1 MKLKTPMKAI
11 HKNLLLTRTGDVW
24 AYYRI
29 KSNSIP
35 MQNKEKVNAYKKK
48 WQHLFEEITSYEDFH
63 MMMYPSEYEL
73 DKRFKDLESDIADDA
88 LDVARYYNEETV
100 RLLEQRLG
108 RLTKYDFIFGVKLKN
123 SLVNISME
131 IKDNILSLF
140 NTATDTFVKMLGW
153 EQNVSTSFFKQY
165 EEVEDNLANI
175 MTSVRGERLSEHEMV
190 YINRYHFVRGLNHHT
205 KEESE
210 IRKVDSITNTIIDPT
225 NPSVL
230 NFHSDQDEGFVSF
243 VVIDEFLHNMAE
255 SDLFY
260 EAQSLPFPVEV
271 QMKVQTESKSITKP
285 ALNIK
290 KQQLKEEQLEQ
301 QSTGDRSD
309 VSTVTSAT
317 LVRHLQ
323 DEIKKEEVYLM
334 NWLAVI
340 VVHGNTKKECVRKAT
355 IVRRHLKG
363 AGITCRLPVADQ
375 LNLFYKMLPGE
386 KLDITDKNWIQ
397 KTTQD
402 GLAECLFAINS
413 DIGSKIGFFLG
424 WIDRFMEH
432 TDLENAIYSSRDFVL
447 FHPFLANQYLK
458 GSKTRSPHCLI
469 TGDTGNGKSYL
480 AKLIFIYVT
489 FLKIKSLYIDPKK
502 EMRKWIQRVLNDQYI
517 IENFPL
523 YVAHL
528 EKFHYIT
535 LDHEN
540 ENNWG
545 ALDPICF
552 LPPMKAKE
560 LVQVIF
566 EQVYDFKG
574 KDDINTAFLRATSN
588 VIERKQRGEQV
599 GSLHIIKEM
608 QGENQEPAVRKAGDY
623 LNEVVSDSILK
634 LCIHDGSN
642 PALSLDERITILEVE
657 NLDLPEHSERIEN
670 YTISQLK
677 SSAVMFAL
685 GKFCELFGMNPDEQ
699 TVEFIDEAWIFTTS
713 QQGKKVERQMRR
725 IGRSYN
731 NAEFFISQSTKD
743 ALKEE
748 DSGNFGVAFA
758 FDEPN
763 EREEVLKWMNMEVTK
778 ENEKMLGSM
787 FQGQCLFKDYYGRT
801 SKISIECLFEE
812 WQGALKTVEKKAV
825 AYAEEKYL

>member
-1 MKLKTPMKAI
+1 MRLKTPMKAI
-11 HKNLLLTRTGDVW
+11 YKNLLLTRTGDVW

-35 MQNKEKVNAYKKK
+35 MQNKEKVESYKKK

-63 MMMYPSEYEL
+63 LMMYPSEYEL
-73 DKRFKDLESDIADDA
+73 EKRFKDLETDIAADA
-88 LDVARYYNEETV
+88 MDVARYYNEETV

-108 RLTKYDFIFGVKLKN
+108 RLTKYDFILGVKLKS
-123 SLVNISME
+123 SLVNISVE
-131 IKDNILSLF
+131 LKDNILSFF
-140 NTATDTFVKMLGW
+140 NTATDTVVKMLGW
-153 EQNVSTSFFKQY
+153 EQTVSTSFFEKY
-165 EEVEDNLANI
+165 EEVEETLANI
-175 MTSVRGERLSEHEMV
+175 MASVRGERLSETEMT
-190 YINRYHFVRGLNHHT
+190 YINRYHFVRGLKHQTN
-205 KEESE
+205 EESE
-210 IRKVDSITNTIIDPT
+210 IKDVRSITNTIIDPT
-225 NPSVL
+225 DPSVL
-230 NFHSDQDEGFVSF
+230 HLHSDQDEGYSAF
-243 VVIDEFLHNMAE
+243 VVIDEFLHNMSE

-271 QMKVQTESKSITKP
+271 QMKIQTESKSITKP
-285 ALNIK
+285 ALNLK
-290 KQQLKEEQLEQ
+290 RQQLKEEQKEQ

-317 LVRHLQ
+317 MIRHLQ
-323 DEIKKEEVYLM
+323 DEIKKEDVHVM
-334 NWLAVI
+334 NWLSVI
-340 VVHGNTKKECVRKAT
+340 VVHGKTKKECVGKAT
-355 IVRRHLKG
+355 IVKRHLKG

-402 GLAECLFAINS
+402 GVAESLFAVNS

-424 WIDRFMEH
+424 WVDRFQEH
-432 TDLENAIYSSRDFVL
+432 TDLESAIMSSRDFVL
-447 FHPFLANQYLK
+447 FHPFLANQQLK

-480 AKLIFIYVT
+480 AKLIFNYISM
-489 FLKIKSLYIDPKK
+489 LNIKSLYIDPKK
-502 EMRKWIQRVLNDQYI
+502 EMRKWIQRVLNDEYI
-517 IENFPL
+517 RENFPL
-523 YVAHL
+523 YIAHL
-528 EKFHYIT
+528 EKYNYIT

-540 ENNWG
+540 THNWG
-545 ALDPICF
+545 ALDPISF

-574 KDDINTAFLRATSN
+574 KDDINTAFLRATSE
-588 VIERKQRGEQV
+588 VIEAKHKGEQV
-599 GSLHIIKEM
+599 GSLDIIRKM
-608 QGENQEPAVRKAGDY
+608 QNHPEEAVQKAGDY

-642 PALSLDERITILEVE
+642 PALSLEKRITILEVE
-657 NLDLPEHSERIEN
+657 NMDLPDHAERLEN

-731 NAEFFISQSTKD
+731 NAEYFISQSTKD

-778 ENEKMLGSM
+778 ENKKMMESM

>member
-1 MKLKTPMKAI
+1 MRLKTPMKAI

-35 MQNKEKVNAYKKK
+35 MQNKEKVESYKKK

-63 MMMYPSEYEL
+63 LMMYPSEYEL
-73 DKRFKDLESDIADDA
+73 EKRFKDLETDIAADA
-88 LDVARYYNEETV
+88 MDVARYYNEETV

-108 RLTKYDFIFGVKLKN
+108 RLTKYDFILGVKLKS
-123 SLVNISME
+123 SLVNISVE
-131 IKDNILSLF
+131 LKDNILSFF
-140 NTATDTFVKMLGW
+140 NTATDTVVKMLGW
-153 EQNVSTSFFKQY
+153 EQNVSTSFFEKY
-165 EEVEDNLANI
+165 EEVEETLANI
-175 MTSVRGERLSEHEMV
+175 MASVRGERLSETEMT
-190 YINRYHFVRGLNHHT
+190 YINRYHFVRGLKHQTN
-205 KEESE
+205 EESE
-210 IRKVDSITNTIIDPT
+210 IKDVRSITNTIIDPT
-225 NPSVL
+225 DPSVL
-230 NFHSDQDEGFVSF
+230 HLHSDQDEGYSAF
-243 VVIDEFLHNMAE
+243 VVIDEFLHNMSE

-271 QMKVQTESKSITKP
+271 QMKIQTESKSITKP
-285 ALNIK
+285 ALNLK
-290 KQQLKEEQLEQ
+290 RQQLKEEQKEQ

-317 LVRHLQ
+317 MIRHLQ
-323 DEIKKEEVYLM
+323 DEIKKEDVHVM
-334 NWLAVI
+334 NWLSVI
-340 VVHGNTKKECVRKAT
+340 VVHGKTKKECVGKAT
-355 IVRRHLKG
+355 IVKRHLKG

-402 GLAECLFAINS
+402 GVAESLFAVNS

-424 WIDRFMEH
+424 WVDRFQEH
-432 TDLENAIYSSRDFVL
+432 TDLESAIMSSRDFVL
-447 FHPFLANQYLK
+447 FHPFLANQQLK

-480 AKLIFIYVT
+480 AKLIFNYISM
-489 FLKIKSLYIDPKK
+489 LNIKSLYIDPKK
-502 EMRKWIQRVLNDQYI
+502 EMRKWIQRVLNDEYI
-517 IENFPL
+517 RENFPL
-523 YVAHL
+523 YIAHL
-528 EKFHYIT
+528 EKYNYIT

-540 ENNWG
+540 THNWG
-545 ALDPICF
+545 ALDPISL

-574 KDDINTAFLRATSN
+574 KDDINTAFLRATSE
-588 VIERKQRGEQV
+588 VIDAKQKGEQV
-599 GSLHIIKEM
+599 GSLDIIRKM
-608 QGENQEPAVRKAGDY
+608 QSHPEEAVQKAGDY

-642 PALSLDERITILEVE
+642 PALSLEKRITILEVE
-657 NLDLPEHSERIEN
+657 NMDLPDHAERLEN

-685 GKFCELFGMNPDEQ
+685 GKFCELFGMNQDEQ

-731 NAEFFISQSTKD
+731 NAEYFISQSTKD

-778 ENEKMLGSM
+778 DNKKMMESM

>member
-1 MKLKTPMKAI
+1 
-11 HKNLLLTRTGDVW
+11 
-24 AYYRI
+24 
-29 KSNSIP
+29 

-48 WQHLFEEITSYEDFH
+48 WQHLLEEITSYEDFH
-63 MMMYPSEYEL
+63 LMMYPSEYEL
-73 DKRFKDLESDIADDA
+73 DKRFKELESDIAEDA

-100 RLLEQRLG
+100 RLLEQRLE

-123 SLVNISME
+123 SLVNMSME
-131 IKDNILSLF
+131 VKDNILSLF
-140 NTATDTFVKMLGW
+140 NTATDTVVKMLGW
-153 EQNVSTSFFKQY
+153 EQSVSTSFFKQY

-175 MTSVRGERLSEHEMV
+175 MTSVRGERLSENEMV

-210 IRKVDSITNTIIDPT
+210 MRKFDSITNTLIDPT

-230 NFHSDQDEGFVSF
+230 NLHSDRDEGFVSF

-260 EAQSLPFPVEV
+260 ETQSLPFPVEV
-271 QMKVQTESKSITKP
+271 QMKVQAESKSITKP

-340 VVHGNTKKECVRKAT
+340 VVHGDTKKECVRKAT

-447 FHPFLANQYLK
+447 YHPFLANQYLK

-574 KDDINTAFLRATSN
+574 KDDVNTAFLRATSN

>member
-108 RLTKYDFIFGVKLKN
+108 RLTKYDFIFGIKLKN

-140 NTATDTFVKMLGW
+140 NTATDTVVKMLGW

-175 MTSVRGERLSEHEMV
+175 MASVLGERLSENEMV
-190 YINRYHFVRGLNHHT
+190 YINRYHFVRGLNHQT
-205 KEESE
+205 KEESVV
-210 IRKVDSITNTIIDPT
+210 RKIDSITNTIIDPT

-230 NFHSDQDEGFVSF
+230 NLHSDQDEGFVSF
-243 VVIDEFLHNMAE
+243 VVIDEFLHNMSE

-290 KQQLKEEQLEQ
+290 KQQLKEEQFEQ

-323 DEIKKEEVYLM
+323 DEIKKEEVHLM

-340 VVHGNTKKECVRKAT
+340 VVHGKTKKECVRKAT

-375 LNLFYKMLPGE
+375 INLFYKMLPGE
-386 KLDITDKNWIQ
+386 KIDITDKNWIQ

-402 GLAECLFAINS
+402 GIAECLFAINS
-413 DIGSKIGFFLG
+413 NIGSKIGFFLG
-424 WIDRFMEH
+424 WVDRFIEH
-432 TDLENAIYSSRDFVL
+432 TDLESAINSSRDFIL
-447 FHPFLANQYLK
+447 FHPFMANQQIK
-458 GSKTRSPHCLI
+458 GSKTRSPHILI

-480 AKLIFIYVT
+480 AKLLFIYIS
-489 FLKIKSLYIDPKK
+489 FLRVKALYIDPKK
-502 EMRKWIQRVLNDQYI
+502 EMRKWVRRVLNDQYI
-517 IENFPL
+517 RGNFPL
-523 YVAHL
+523 FVEHL
-528 EKFHYIT
+528 EKYNYIT
-535 LDHEN
+535 LDHEK
-540 ENNWG
+540 EKNWG
-545 ALDPICF
+545 ALDPISF

-566 EQVYDFKG
+566 EQVYNFKG
-574 KDDINTAFLRATSN
+574 KDDVNTAFLRATSE

-599 GSLHIIKEM
+599 GSLNIIREM
-608 QGENQEPAVRKAGDY
+608 QKHEELAVKKAGDY
-623 LNEVVSDSILK
+623 LNEVVEDSILK

-642 PALSLDERITILEVE
+642 PALSLSKRLTILEVE
-657 NLDLPEHSERIEN
+657 NLDLPGHSEQYEN

-685 GKFCELFGMNPDEQ
+685 GKFCELFGMNRDEQ
-699 TVEFIDEAWIFTTS
+699 TTAFMDEAWIFETS
-713 QQGKKVERQMRR
+713 KQGKKVNRQMRR

-731 NAEFFISQSTKD
+731 NSLCFISQSTKD
-743 ALKEE
+743 ALSEE

-778 ENEKMLGSM
+778 ENKKMLESM

-812 WQGALKTVEKKAV
+812 WEGALKTVEKKAV
-825 AYAEEKYL
+825 AFAEENYL

>member
-1 MKLKTPMKAI
+1 
-11 HKNLLLTRTGDVW
+11 
-24 AYYRI
+24 
-29 KSNSIP
+29 
-35 MQNKEKVNAYKKK
+35 
-48 WQHLFEEITSYEDFH
+48 
-63 MMMYPSEYEL
+63 MMYPSEYEL
-73 DKRFKDLESDIADDA
+73 EKRFKDLETDIAADA
-88 LDVARYYNEETV
+88 MDVARYYNEETV

-108 RLTKYDFIFGVKLKN
+108 RLTKYDFILGVKLKS
-123 SLVNISME
+123 SLVNISVE
-131 IKDNILSLF
+131 LKDNILSFF
-140 NTATDTFVKMLGW
+140 NTATDTVVKMLGW
-153 EQNVSTSFFKQY
+153 EQNVSTSFFEKY
-165 EEVEDNLANI
+165 EEVEETLANI
-175 MTSVRGERLSEHEMV
+175 MASVRGERLSESEMT
-190 YINRYHFVRGLNHHT
+190 YINRYHFVRGLNHQT
-205 KEESE
+205 NEESE
-210 IRKVDSITNTIIDPT
+210 IKDVRSITNTIIDPT
-225 NPSVL
+225 DPSVL
-230 NFHSDQDEGFVSF
+230 HLHSDQDEGYSAFI
-243 VVIDEFLHNMAE
+243 VIDEFLHNMSE

-271 QMKVQTESKSITKP
+271 QMKIQTESKSITKP
-285 ALNIK
+285 ALNLK
-290 KQQLKEEQLEQ
+290 RQQLKEEQKEQ

-317 LVRHLQ
+317 MIRHLQ
-323 DEIKKEEVYLM
+323 DEIKKEDVHVM
-334 NWLAVI
+334 NWLAVV
-340 VVHGNTKKECVRKAT
+340 VVHGKTKKECVGKSK
-355 IVRRHLKG
+355 IVKRHLKG

-402 GLAECLFAINS
+402 GVAEGLFAVNS

-424 WIDRFMEH
+424 WVDRFQEH
-432 TDLENAIYSSRDFVL
+432 TDLESAIMSSREFFL
-447 FHPFLANQYLK
+447 FHPFLANQQLK

-469 TGDTGNGKSYL
+469 SGDTGNGKSFL
-480 AKLIFIYVT
+480 AKLIFIYIT
-489 FLKIKSLYIDPKK
+489 MLNIKSLYIDPKK
-502 EMRKWIQRVLNDQYI
+502 EMRKWIRKVLNDETI
-517 IENFPL
+517 RENFPL
-523 YVAHL
+523 YIAHL
-528 EKFHYIT
+528 EKYNYIT
-535 LDHEN
+535 LDHEDQK
-540 ENNWG
+540 NWG
-545 ALDPICF
+545 ALDPVSF

-574 KDDINTAFLRATSN
+574 KDDINTAFLRATSD
-588 VIERKQRGEQV
+588 VIEEKQKGNQV
-599 GSLHIIKEM
+599 GSLNIIKKM
-608 QGENQEPAVRKAGDY
+608 QNHPEKAVQKAGDY

-642 PALSLDERITILEVE
+642 PALSLEERITILEVE
-657 NLDLPEHSERIEN
+657 NMDLPDYSERIEN

-731 NAEFFISQSTKD
+731 NAEYFISQSTKD

-763 EREEVLKWMNMEVTK
+763 EREEVLKWMNMEVTE
-778 ENEKMLGSM
+778 ENKKMMESM

-801 SKISIECLFEE
+801 SKVSIECLFEE

>member
-1 MKLKTPMKAI
+1 MRLKTPMKAI

-35 MQNKEKVNAYKKK
+35 MQNKEKVESYKKK

-63 MMMYPSEYEL
+63 LMMYPSEYEL
-73 DKRFKDLESDIADDA
+73 EKRFKDLETDIAADA
-88 LDVARYYNEETV
+88 MDVARYYNEETV

-108 RLTKYDFIFGVKLKN
+108 RLTKYDFILGVKLKS
-123 SLVNISME
+123 SLVNISVE
-131 IKDNILSLF
+131 LKDNILSFF
-140 NTATDTFVKMLGW
+140 NTATDTVVKMLGW
-153 EQNVSTSFFKQY
+153 EQNVSTSFFEKY
-165 EEVEDNLANI
+165 EEVEETLANI
-175 MTSVRGERLSEHEMV
+175 MASVRGERLSESEMT
-190 YINRYHFVRGLNHHT
+190 YINRYHFVRGLKHQTN
-205 KEESE
+205 EESE
-210 IRKVDSITNTIIDPT
+210 IKDVRSITNTIIDPT
-225 NPSVL
+225 DPSVL
-230 NFHSDQDEGFVSF
+230 HFHSDQDEGYSAF
-243 VVIDEFLHNMAE
+243 VVIDEFLHNMSE

-271 QMKVQTESKSITKP
+271 QMKIQTESKSITKP
-285 ALNIK
+285 ALNLK
-290 KQQLKEEQLEQ
+290 RQQLKEEQKEQ

-317 LVRHLQ
+317 MIRHLQ
-323 DEIKKEEVYLM
+323 DEIKKEDVHVM
-334 NWLAVI
+334 NWLSVI
-340 VVHGNTKKECVRKAT
+340 VVHGKTKKECVGKAT
-355 IVRRHLKG
+355 IVKRHLKG

-402 GLAECLFAINS
+402 GVAEGLFAVNS

-424 WIDRFMEH
+424 WVDRFQEH
-432 TDLENAIYSSRDFVL
+432 TDLESAIMSSRDFVL
-447 FHPFLANQYLK
+447 FHPFLANQQLK

-480 AKLIFIYVT
+480 AKLIFNYISM
-489 FLKIKSLYIDPKK
+489 LNIKSLYIDPKK
-502 EMRKWIQRVLNDQYI
+502 EMRKWIQRVLNDMYI
-517 IENFPL
+517 RENFPL
-523 YVAHL
+523 YIAHL
-528 EKFHYIT
+528 EKYNYIT

-540 ENNWG
+540 THNWG
-545 ALDPICF
+545 ALDPISF

-574 KDDINTAFLRATSN
+574 KDDVNTAFLRATSE
-588 VIERKQRGEQV
+588 VIEAKQKGEQV
-599 GSLHIIKEM
+599 GSLDIIRRM
-608 QGENQEPAVRKAGDY
+608 QNHPEEAVQKAGDY
-623 LNEVVSDSILK
+623 LSEVVSDSILK

-642 PALSLDERITILEVE
+642 PALSLEKRITILEVE
-657 NLDLPEHSERIEN
+657 NMDLPDHGERLEN

-685 GKFCELFGMNPDEQ
+685 GKFCELFGMNQDEQ

-731 NAEFFISQSTKD
+731 NAEYFISQSTKD

-763 EREEVLKWMNMEVTK
+763 EREEVLKWMNMEVTE
-778 ENEKMLGSM
+778 ENKKMMESM

>member
-1 MKLKTPMKAI
+1 MKIKTPMKAI
-11 HKNLLLTRTGDVW
+11 YKNLLLTRTGDVW
-24 AYYRI
+24 AYYRVR
-29 KSNSIP
+29 SNSIP
-35 MQNKEKVNAYKKK
+35 MQNKEKVDSYKKK
-48 WQHLFEEITSYEDFH
+48 WQHLFEEISSYDDFH
-63 MMMYPSEYEL
+63 LMMYPSEYEL
-73 DKRFKDLESDIADDA
+73 EKRFEDLETDIANDA

-123 SLVNISME
+123 SLVNISVE
-131 IKDNILSLF
+131 VKDNIFSLF
-140 NTATDTFVKMLGW
+140 NTATDTVVKMLGW
-153 EQNVSTSFFKQY
+153 EQDVPTSFFHKY
-165 EEVEDNLANI
+165 EEVEETLANI
-175 MTSVRGERLSEHEMV
+175 MASIRGERLSENETT
-190 YINRYHFVRGLNHHT
+190 YINRYNFVRGLKHHL
-205 KEESE
+205 EDESD
-210 IRKVDSITNTIIDPT
+210 IKDVRSITNTLIDPT
-225 NPSVL
+225 YPSVL
-230 NFHSDQDEGFVSF
+230 HLHSDQDEGFTSF
-243 VVIDEFLHNMAE
+243 VVVDEFLHNMSE

-260 EAQSLPFPVEV
+260 ETQSLPFPVEV
-271 QMKVQTESKSITKP
+271 QIKAQTESKSITKP

-290 KQQLKEEQLEQ
+290 KQQLKEEQREQ
-301 QSTGDRSD
+301 HSTGDRSD

-317 LVRHLQ
+317 MVRHLQ

-340 VVHGNTKKECVRKAT
+340 VVHGETKKECVRKAT
-355 IVRRHLKG
+355 IVKRHLKG

-386 KLDITDKNWIQ
+386 KLDITDKNWVQ

-402 GLAECLFAINS
+402 GMAECLFAVNS

-424 WIDRFMEH
+424 WVDRFMEH
-432 TDLENAIYSSRDFVL
+432 TDLESAIHSSRDFVL
-447 FHPFLANQYLK
+447 FHPFLANQQLK

-480 AKLIFIYVT
+480 AKLLFNYIS
-489 FLKIKSLYIDPKK
+489 LLNIKSLYIDPKK
-502 EMRKWIQRVLNDQYI
+502 EMRKWIRRVLNDKEI
-517 IENFPL
+517 REKFPL
-523 YVAHL
+523 YIAHL
-528 EKFHYIT
+528 EKYNYIT
-535 LDHEN
+535 LDHEDQI
-540 ENNWG
+540 NWG
-545 ALDPICF
+545 ALDPISF
-552 LPPMKAKE
+552 LPPMKAKD

-574 KDDINTAFLRATSN
+574 KDDVNTAFLRATSN
-588 VIERKQRGEQV
+588 VIERKQKGEQV
-599 GSLHIIKEM
+599 GSLNIIREM
-608 QGENQEPAVRKAGDY
+608 QAHSEEAVRKAGDY
-623 LNEVVSDSILK
+623 LNEVVADSILK

-642 PALSLDERITILEVE
+642 PALSLTSRITILEVE
-657 NLDLPEHSERIEN
+657 NMDLPEHSERLEN

-699 TVEFIDEAWIFTTS
+699 TAEFIDEAWIFTTS

-731 NAEFFISQSTKD
+731 NAEYFISQTTKD

-778 ENEKMLGSM
+778 ENKKMMESM

-812 WQGALKTVEKKAV
+812 WEGALKTVEKKAV
-825 AYAEEKYL
+825 AFAEENYL

>member
-48 WQHLFEEITSYEDFH
+48 WQHLLEEITSYEDFH

-108 RLTKYDFIFGVKLKN
+108 RLTKYDFIFGVKLKS

-140 NTATDTFVKMLGW
+140 NTATDTVVKMLGW

-175 MTSVRGERLSEHEMV
+175 MASVLGERLSENEMV
-190 YINRYHFVRGLNHHT
+190 YINRYHFVRGLNHQT
-205 KEESE
+205 KEESVV
-210 IRKVDSITNTIIDPT
+210 RKVDSITNTIIDPT

-230 NFHSDQDEGFVSF
+230 NLHSDQDEGFVSF
-243 VVIDEFLHNMAE
+243 VVIDEFLHNMSE

-290 KQQLKEEQLEQ
+290 KQQLKEEQFEQ

-323 DEIKKEEVYLM
+323 DEIKKEEVHLM

-340 VVHGNTKKECVRKAT
+340 VVHGKTKKECVRKAT

-375 LNLFYKMLPGE
+375 INLFYKMLPGE
-386 KLDITDKNWIQ
+386 KIDITDKNWIQ

-402 GLAECLFAINS
+402 GIAECLFAINS
-413 DIGSKIGFFLG
+413 NIGSKIGFFLG
-424 WIDRFMEH
+424 WVDRFIEH
-432 TDLENAIYSSRDFVL
+432 TDLESAINSSRDFIL
-447 FHPFLANQYLK
+447 FHPFMANQQIK
-458 GSKTRSPHCLI
+458 GSKTRSPHILI

-480 AKLIFIYVT
+480 AKLLFIYIS
-489 FLKIKSLYIDPKK
+489 FLRVKALYIDPKK
-502 EMRKWIQRVLNDQYI
+502 EMRKWVRRVLNDQYI
-517 IENFPL
+517 RGNFPL
-523 YVAHL
+523 FVEHL
-528 EKFHYIT
+528 EKYNYIT
-535 LDHEN
+535 LDHEK
-540 ENNWG
+540 EKNWG
-545 ALDPICF
+545 ALDPISF

-566 EQVYDFKG
+566 EQVYNFKG
-574 KDDINTAFLRATSN
+574 KDDVNTAFLRATSE

-599 GSLHIIKEM
+599 GSLNIIREM
-608 QGENQEPAVRKAGDY
+608 QKHEELAVKKAGDY
-623 LNEVVSDSILK
+623 LNEVVEDSILK

-642 PALSLDERITILEVE
+642 PALSLNKRLTILEVE
-657 NLDLPEHSERIEN
+657 NLDLPGHSEQYEN

-685 GKFCELFGMNPDEQ
+685 GKFCELFGMNRDEQ
-699 TVEFIDEAWIFTTS
+699 TTAFMDEAWIFETS
-713 QQGKKVERQMRR
+713 KQGKKVNRQMRR

-731 NAEFFISQSTKD
+731 NSLCFISQSTKD
-743 ALKEE
+743 ALSEE

-778 ENEKMLGSM
+778 ENKKMLESM

-812 WQGALKTVEKKAV
+812 WEGALKTVEKKAV
-825 AYAEEKYL
+825 AFAEENYL

>member
-1 MKLKTPMKAI
+1 
-11 HKNLLLTRTGDVW
+11 
-24 AYYRI
+24 
-29 KSNSIP
+29 
-35 MQNKEKVNAYKKK
+35 MQNREKVESYKKK

-63 MMMYPSEYEL
+63 LMMYPSEYEL
-73 DKRFKDLESDIADDA
+73 EKRFKDLETDIAVDA
-88 LDVARYYNEETV
+88 MDVARYYNEETV

-108 RLTKYDFIFGVKLKN
+108 RLTKYDFILGVKLKN
-123 SLVNISME
+123 SLVNISVE
-131 IKDNILSLF
+131 LKDNILSLF
-140 NTATDTFVKMLGW
+140 NTATDTVVKMLGW
-153 EQNVSTSFFKQY
+153 EQNVSTSFFEKY
-165 EEVEDNLANI
+165 EEVEETLANI
-175 MTSVRGERLSEHEMV
+175 MASVRGERLAESEMT
-190 YINRYHFVRGLNHHT
+190 YINRYHFVRGLKHQTN
-205 KEESE
+205 EESE
-210 IRKVDSITNTIIDPT
+210 IKDVRSITNTIIDPT
-225 NPSVL
+225 DPSVL
-230 NFHSDQDEGFVSF
+230 HLHSDQDEGYTAF
-243 VVIDEFLHNMAE
+243 VVIDEFLHNMSE

-271 QMKVQTESKSITKP
+271 QMKIQTESKSITRP
-285 ALNIK
+285 ALNLK
-290 KQQLKEEQLEQ
+290 KQQLKEEQKEQ

-317 LVRHLQ
+317 MVRHLQ
-323 DEIKKEEVYLM
+323 DEIKKEEVHLM
-334 NWLAVI
+334 NWLSVI
-340 VVHGNTKKECVRKAT
+340 VVHGKTKKECVGKAT
-355 IVRRHLKG
+355 IVKRHLKG

-402 GLAECLFAINS
+402 GVAESLFAVNS

-424 WIDRFMEH
+424 WVDRFQEH
-432 TDLENAIYSSRDFVL
+432 TDLESAIMSSRDFVL
-447 FHPFLANQYLK
+447 FHPFLANQQLK

-480 AKLIFIYVT
+480 AKLIFNYISM
-489 FLKIKSLYIDPKK
+489 LNIKSLYIDPKK
-502 EMRKWIQRVLNDQYI
+502 EMRKWIQRVLNDEYI
-517 IENFPL
+517 RENFPL
-523 YVAHL
+523 YIAHL
-528 EKFHYIT
+528 EKYNYIT

-540 ENNWG
+540 THNWG
-545 ALDPICF
+545 ALDPISF

-574 KDDINTAFLRATSN
+574 KDDVNTAFLRATSE
-588 VIERKQRGEQV
+588 VIELKQKGEQV
-599 GSLHIIKEM
+599 GSLDIIRRM
-608 QGENQEPAVRKAGDY
+608 QNHPEEAVQKAGDY

-642 PALSLDERITILEVE
+642 PALSLEKRITILEVE
-657 NLDLPEHSERIEN
+657 NMDLPDHTERLEN

-731 NAEFFISQSTKD
+731 NAEYFISQSTKD

-778 ENEKMLGSM
+778 ENKKMMESM

>member
-1 MKLKTPMKAI
+1 MRLKTPMKAI

-35 MQNKEKVNAYKKK
+35 MQNKEKVESYKKK

-63 MMMYPSEYEL
+63 LMMYPSEYEL
-73 DKRFKDLESDIADDA
+73 EKRFKDLETDIAADA
-88 LDVARYYNEETV
+88 MDVARYYNEETV

-108 RLTKYDFIFGVKLKN
+108 RLTKYDFILGVKLKS
-123 SLVNISME
+123 SLVNISVE
-131 IKDNILSLF
+131 LKDNILSFF
-140 NTATDTFVKMLGW
+140 NTATDTVVKMLGW
-153 EQNVSTSFFKQY
+153 EQNVSTSFFEKY
-165 EEVEDNLANI
+165 EEVEETLANI
-175 MTSVRGERLSEHEMV
+175 MASVRGERLTESEMT
-190 YINRYHFVRGLNHHT
+190 YINRYHFVRGLKHQTN
-205 KEESE
+205 EESE
-210 IRKVDSITNTIIDPT
+210 IKDVRSITNTIIDPT
-225 NPSVL
+225 DPSVL
-230 NFHSDQDEGFVSF
+230 HLHSDQDEGYSAF
-243 VVIDEFLHNMAE
+243 VVIDEFLHNMSE

-271 QMKVQTESKSITKP
+271 QMKIQTESKSITKP
-285 ALNIK
+285 SLNLK
-290 KQQLKEEQLEQ
+290 RQQLKEEQKEQ

-317 LVRHLQ
+317 MIRHLQ
-323 DEIKKEEVYLM
+323 DEIKKEDVHVM
-334 NWLAVI
+334 NWLSVI
-340 VVHGNTKKECVRKAT
+340 VVHGKTKKDCVGKAT
-355 IVRRHLKG
+355 IVKRHLKG

-402 GLAECLFAINS
+402 GVAEGLFAVNS

-424 WIDRFMEH
+424 WVDRFQEH
-432 TDLENAIYSSRDFVL
+432 TDLESAIMSSRDFVL
-447 FHPFLANQYLK
+447 FHPFLANQQLK

-480 AKLIFIYVT
+480 AKLIFNYISM
-489 FLKIKSLYIDPKK
+489 LNIKSLYIDPKK
-502 EMRKWIQRVLNDQYI
+502 EMRKWIRRVLNDEYI
-517 IENFPL
+517 RENFPL
-523 YVAHL
+523 YIAHL
-528 EKFHYIT
+528 EKYNYIT

-540 ENNWG
+540 THNWG
-545 ALDPICF
+545 ALDPISF

-574 KDDINTAFLRATSN
+574 KDDINTAFLRATSE
-588 VIERKQRGEQV
+588 VIEAKQKGEQV
-599 GSLHIIKEM
+599 GSLDIIRKM
-608 QGENQEPAVRKAGDY
+608 QSHPEEAVQKAGDY

-642 PALSLDERITILEVE
+642 PALSLEKRITILEVE
-657 NLDLPEHSERIEN
+657 NMDLPDHAERLEN

-685 GKFCELFGMNPDEQ
+685 GKFCELFGMNQDEQ

-731 NAEFFISQSTKD
+731 NAEYFISQSTKD

-778 ENEKMLGSM
+778 ENKKMMESM

>member
-1 MKLKTPMKAI
+1 MRLKTPMKAI

-35 MQNKEKVNAYKKK
+35 MQNKEKVESYKKK

-63 MMMYPSEYEL
+63 LMMYPSEYEL
-73 DKRFKDLESDIADDA
+73 EKRFKDLETDIAADA
-88 LDVARYYNEETV
+88 MDVARYYNEETV

-108 RLTKYDFIFGVKLKN
+108 RLTKYDFILGVKLKS
-123 SLVNISME
+123 SLVNISVE
-131 IKDNILSLF
+131 LKDNILSFF
-140 NTATDTFVKMLGW
+140 NTATDTVVKMLGW
-153 EQNVSTSFFKQY
+153 EQNVSTSFFEKY
-165 EEVEDNLANI
+165 EEVEETLANI
-175 MTSVRGERLSEHEMV
+175 MASVRGERLSESEMT
-190 YINRYHFVRGLNHHT
+190 YINRYHFVRGLKHQTN
-205 KEESE
+205 EESE
-210 IRKVDSITNTIIDPT
+210 IKDVRSITNTIIDPT
-225 NPSVL
+225 DPSVL
-230 NFHSDQDEGFVSF
+230 HFHSDQDEGYSAF
-243 VVIDEFLHNMAE
+243 VVIDEFLHNMSE

-271 QMKVQTESKSITKP
+271 QMKIQTESKSITKP
-285 ALNIK
+285 ALNLK
-290 KQQLKEEQLEQ
+290 RQQLKEEQKEQ

-317 LVRHLQ
+317 MIRHLQ
-323 DEIKKEEVYLM
+323 DEIKKEDVHVM
-334 NWLAVI
+334 NWLSVI
-340 VVHGNTKKECVRKAT
+340 VVHGKTKKECVGKAT
-355 IVRRHLKG
+355 IVKRHLKG

-402 GLAECLFAINS
+402 GVAEGLFAVNS

-424 WIDRFMEH
+424 WVDRFQEH
-432 TDLENAIYSSRDFVL
+432 TDLESAIMSSRDFVL
-447 FHPFLANQYLK
+447 FHPFLANQQLK

-480 AKLIFIYVT
+480 AKLIFNYISM
-489 FLKIKSLYIDPKK
+489 LNIKSLYIDPKK
-502 EMRKWIQRVLNDQYI
+502 EMRKWIQRVLNDEYI
-517 IENFPL
+517 RENFPL
-523 YVAHL
+523 YIAHL
-528 EKFHYIT
+528 EKYNYIT

-540 ENNWG
+540 THNWG
-545 ALDPICF
+545 ALDPISF

-574 KDDINTAFLRATSN
+574 KDDVNTAFLRATSE
-588 VIERKQRGEQV
+588 VIEAKQKGEQV
-599 GSLHIIKEM
+599 GSLDIIRRM
-608 QGENQEPAVRKAGDY
+608 QNHPEEAVQKAGDY

-642 PALSLDERITILEVE
+642 PALSLEKRITILEVE
-657 NLDLPEHSERIEN
+657 NMDLPDHGERLEN

-685 GKFCELFGMNPDEQ
+685 GKFCELFGMNQDEQ

-731 NAEFFISQSTKD
+731 NAEYFISQSTKD

-763 EREEVLKWMNMEVTK
+763 EREEVLKWMNMEVTE
-778 ENEKMLGSM
+778 ENKKMMESM

>member
-1 MKLKTPMKAI
+1 MRLKTPMKAI
-11 HKNLLLTRTGDVW
+11 YKNLLLTRTGDVW

-35 MQNKEKVNAYKKK
+35 MQNKEKVESYKKK

-63 MMMYPSEYEL
+63 LMMYPSEYEL
-73 DKRFKDLESDIADDA
+73 EKRFKDLETDIAADA
-88 LDVARYYNEETV
+88 MDVARYYNEETV

-108 RLTKYDFIFGVKLKN
+108 RLTKYDFILGVKLKS
-123 SLVNISME
+123 SLVNISVE
-131 IKDNILSLF
+131 LKDNILSFF
-140 NTATDTFVKMLGW
+140 NTATDTVVKMLGW
-153 EQNVSTSFFKQY
+153 EQNVSTSFFEKY
-165 EEVEDNLANI
+165 EEVEETLANI
-175 MTSVRGERLSEHEMV
+175 MASVRGERLSETEMT
-190 YINRYHFVRGLNHHT
+190 YINRYHFVRGLKHQTN
-205 KEESE
+205 EESE
-210 IRKVDSITNTIIDPT
+210 IKDVRSITNTIIDPT
-225 NPSVL
+225 DPSVL
-230 NFHSDQDEGFVSF
+230 HLHSDQDEGYSAF
-243 VVIDEFLHNMAE
+243 VVIDEFLHNMSE

-271 QMKVQTESKSITKP
+271 QMKIQTESKSITKP
-285 ALNIK
+285 ALNLK
-290 KQQLKEEQLEQ
+290 RQQLKEEQKEQ

-317 LVRHLQ
+317 MIRHLQ
-323 DEIKKEEVYLM
+323 DEIKKEDVHVM
-334 NWLAVI
+334 NWLSVI
-340 VVHGNTKKECVRKAT
+340 VVHGKTKKECVGKAT
-355 IVRRHLKG
+355 IVKRHLKG

-402 GLAECLFAINS
+402 GVAEGLFAVNS

-424 WIDRFMEH
+424 WVDRFQEH
-432 TDLENAIYSSRDFVL
+432 TDLESAIMSSRDFVL
-447 FHPFLANQYLK
+447 FHPFLANQQLK

-480 AKLIFIYVT
+480 AKLIFNYISM
-489 FLKIKSLYIDPKK
+489 LNIKSLYIDPKK
-502 EMRKWIQRVLNDQYI
+502 EMRKWIQRVLNDEYI
-517 IENFPL
+517 RENFPL
-523 YVAHL
+523 YIAHL
-528 EKFHYIT
+528 EKYNYIT

-540 ENNWG
+540 THNWG
-545 ALDPICF
+545 ALDPISF

-574 KDDINTAFLRATSN
+574 KDDINTAFLRATSE
-588 VIERKQRGEQV
+588 VIDAKQKGEQV
-599 GSLHIIKEM
+599 GSLDIIRKM
-608 QGENQEPAVRKAGDY
+608 QSHPEEAVQKAGDY

-642 PALSLDERITILEVE
+642 PALSLEKRITILEVE
-657 NLDLPEHSERIEN
+657 NMDLPDHAERLEN

-731 NAEFFISQSTKD
+731 NAEYFISQSTKD

-778 ENEKMLGSM
+778 ENKKMMESM

>member
-1 MKLKTPMKAI
+1 MRLKTPMKAI
-11 HKNLLLTRTGDVW
+11 NKNLLLTRTGDVW

-35 MQNKEKVNAYKKK
+35 MQNREKVEMYKKK
-48 WQHLFEEITSYEDFH
+48 WQHLFEEITFYEDFH
-63 MMMYPSEYEL
+63 LMMYPSEYEL
-73 DKRFKDLESDIADDA
+73 EKRFKDLETDIAADA
-88 LDVARYYNEETV
+88 MDVARYYNEETV

-108 RLTKYDFIFGVKLKN
+108 RLTKYDFILGVKLKS
-123 SLVNISME
+123 SLVNISVE
-131 IKDNILSLF
+131 LKDNILSFF
-140 NTATDTFVKMLGW
+140 NTATDTVVKMLGW
-153 EQNVSTSFFKQY
+153 EQNVSTSFFEKY
-165 EEVEDNLANI
+165 EEVEETLANI
-175 MTSVRGERLSEHEMV
+175 MASVRGERLSESEMT
-190 YINRYHFVRGLNHHT
+190 YINRYHFVRGLKHQTN
-205 KEESE
+205 EESE
-210 IRKVDSITNTIIDPT
+210 IKDVRSITNTIIDPT
-225 NPSVL
+225 DPSVL
-230 NFHSDQDEGFVSF
+230 HLHSDQDEGYSAF
-243 VVIDEFLHNMAE
+243 VVIDEFLHNMSE

-271 QMKVQTESKSITKP
+271 QMKIQTESKSITKP
-285 ALNIK
+285 ALNLK
-290 KQQLKEEQLEQ
+290 RQQLKEEQKEQ

-317 LVRHLQ
+317 MIRHLQ
-323 DEIKKEEVYLM
+323 DEIKKEDVHVM
-334 NWLAVI
+334 NWLSVI
-340 VVHGNTKKECVRKAT
+340 VVHGKTKKECVGKAT
-355 IVRRHLKG
+355 IVKRHLKG

-402 GLAECLFAINS
+402 GVAESLFAVNS

-424 WIDRFMEH
+424 WVDRFQEH
-432 TDLENAIYSSRDFVL
+432 TDLESAIMSSRDFVL
-447 FHPFLANQYLK
+447 FHPFLANQQLK

-480 AKLIFIYVT
+480 AKLIFNYISM
-489 FLKIKSLYIDPKK
+489 LNIKSLYIDPKK
-502 EMRKWIQRVLNDQYI
+502 EMRKWIQRVLNDEYI
-517 IENFPL
+517 RENFPL
-523 YVAHL
+523 YIAHL
-528 EKFHYIT
+528 EKYNYIT

-540 ENNWG
+540 THNWG
-545 ALDPICF
+545 ALDPISF

-574 KDDINTAFLRATSN
+574 KDDVNTAFLRATSE
-588 VIERKQRGEQV
+588 VIEAKQKGEQV
-599 GSLHIIKEM
+599 GSLDIIRKM
-608 QGENQEPAVRKAGDY
+608 QNHPEEAVQKAGDY

-642 PALSLDERITILEVE
+642 PALSLEKRITILEVE
-657 NLDLPEHSERIEN
+657 NMDLPDHAERLEN

-731 NAEFFISQSTKD
+731 NAEYFISQSTKD
-743 ALKEE
+743 ALKED

-778 ENEKMLGSM
+778 ENKKMMESM

>member
-1 MKLKTPMKAI
+1 MRLKTPMKAI
-11 HKNLLLTRTGDVW
+11 HENLLLTRTGDVW

-35 MQNKEKVNAYKKK
+35 MQNREKVESYKKK

-63 MMMYPSEYEL
+63 LMMYPSEYEL
-73 DKRFKDLESDIADDA
+73 EKRFKDLETDIAADA
-88 LDVARYYNEETV
+88 MDVARYYNEETV

-108 RLTKYDFIFGVKLKN
+108 RLTKYDFILGVKLKS
-123 SLVNISME
+123 SLVNISVE
-131 IKDNILSLF
+131 LKDNILSFF
-140 NTATDTFVKMLGW
+140 NTATDTVVKMLGW
-153 EQNVSTSFFKQY
+153 EQNVSTSFFEKY
-165 EEVEDNLANI
+165 EEVEETLANI
-175 MTSVRGERLSEHEMV
+175 MASVRGERLSESEMT
-190 YINRYHFVRGLNHHT
+190 YINRYHFVRGLNHQT
-205 KEESE
+205 NEESE
-210 IRKVDSITNTIIDPT
+210 IKDVRSITNTIIDLAD
-225 NPSVL
+225 PSVL
-230 NFHSDQDEGFVSF
+230 HLHSDQDEGYSAFI
-243 VVIDEFLHNMAE
+243 VIDEFLHNMSE
-255 SDLFY
+255 SDVFY

-271 QMKVQTESKSITKP
+271 QMKIQTEPKSITKP
-285 ALNIK
+285 ALNLK
-290 KQQLKEEQLEQ
+290 RQQLKEEQKEQ

-317 LVRHLQ
+317 MIRHLQ
-323 DEIKKEEVYLM
+323 DEIKKEDVHVM
-334 NWLAVI
+334 NWLAVV
-340 VVHGNTKKECVRKAT
+340 VVHGKTKKECVGKAK
-355 IVRRHLKG
+355 IVKRHLKG

-402 GLAECLFAINS
+402 GVAEGLFAVNS

-424 WIDRFMEH
+424 WVDRFQEH
-432 TDLENAIYSSRDFVL
+432 TDLESAIMSSRDFVL

-480 AKLIFIYVT
+480 AKLMFIYVSM
-489 FLKIKSLYIDPKK
+489 LNIKSLYIDPKK
-502 EMRKWIQRVLNDQYI
+502 EMRKWIQKVLNDEYI
-517 IENFPL
+517 RENFPL
-523 YVAHL
+523 YIAHL
-528 EKFHYIT
+528 EQYNYIT

-540 ENNWG
+540 THNWG
-545 ALDPICF
+545 ALDPVSF

-574 KDDINTAFLRATSN
+574 KDDINTAFLRATSE
-588 VIERKQRGEQV
+588 VIDAKQKGEQV
-599 GSLHIIKEM
+599 GSLDIIRKM
-608 QGENQEPAVRKAGDY
+608 QSHPEKSVQKAGDY
-623 LNEVVSDSILK
+623 LNEVVSDSNLK

-642 PALSLDERITILEVE
+642 PALSLEKRITILEVE
-657 NLDLPEHSERIEN
+657 NMDLPDHGERLEN

-731 NAEFFISQSTKD
+731 NAEYFISQSTKD

-778 ENEKMLGSM
+778 ENKKMMESM

-812 WQGALKTVEKKAV
+812 WQGALKTVV
-825 AYAEEKYL
+825 IT

>member
-1 MKLKTPMKAI
+1 MRLKTPMKAI

-35 MQNKEKVNAYKKK
+35 MQNKEKVESYKKK

-63 MMMYPSEYEL
+63 LMMYPSEYEL
-73 DKRFKDLESDIADDA
+73 EKRFKDLESDIAADA
-88 LDVARYYNEETV
+88 MDVARYYNEETV
-100 RLLEQRLG
+100 RLLEQRLD
-108 RLTKYDFIFGVKLKN
+108 RLTKYDFILGVKLKS
-123 SLVNISME
+123 SLVNISVE
-131 IKDNILSLF
+131 LKDNILSFF
-140 NTATDTFVKMLGW
+140 NTATDTVVKMLGW
-153 EQNVSTSFFKQY
+153 EQNVSTSFFEKY
-165 EEVEDNLANI
+165 EEVEETLANI
-175 MTSVRGERLSEHEMV
+175 MASVRGERLSETEMT
-190 YINRYHFVRGLNHHT
+190 YINRYHFVRGLKHQTN
-205 KEESE
+205 EESE
-210 IRKVDSITNTIIDPT
+210 IKDVRSITNTIIDPT
-225 NPSVL
+225 DPSVL
-230 NFHSDQDEGFVSF
+230 HLHSDQDEGYSAF
-243 VVIDEFLHNMAE
+243 VVIDEFLHNMSE

-271 QMKVQTESKSITKP
+271 QMKIQTESKSITKP
-285 ALNIK
+285 ALNLK
-290 KQQLKEEQLEQ
+290 RQQLKEEQKEQ

-317 LVRHLQ
+317 MIRHLQ
-323 DEIKKEEVYLM
+323 DEIKKEDVHVM
-334 NWLAVI
+334 NWLSVI
-340 VVHGNTKKECVRKAT
+340 VVHGKTKKECVGKAT
-355 IVRRHLKG
+355 IVKRHLKG

-402 GLAECLFAINS
+402 GVAEGLFAVNS

-424 WIDRFMEH
+424 WVDRFQEH
-432 TDLENAIYSSRDFVL
+432 TDLESAIMSSRDFVL
-447 FHPFLANQYLK
+447 FHPFLANQQLK

-480 AKLIFIYVT
+480 AKLIFNYISM
-489 FLKIKSLYIDPKK
+489 LNIKSLYIDPKK
-502 EMRKWIQRVLNDQYI
+502 EMRKWIQRVLNDEYI
-517 IENFPL
+517 RENFPL
-523 YVAHL
+523 YIAHL
-528 EKFHYIT
+528 EKYNYIT

-540 ENNWG
+540 THNWG
-545 ALDPICF
+545 ALDPISF

-574 KDDINTAFLRATSN
+574 KDDVNTAFLRATSE
-588 VIERKQRGEQV
+588 VIEAKQKGEQV
-599 GSLHIIKEM
+599 GSLDIIRKM
-608 QGENQEPAVRKAGDY
+608 QNHPEEAVQKAGDY

-642 PALSLDERITILEVE
+642 PALSLEKRITILEVE
-657 NLDLPEHSERIEN
+657 NMDLPDHAERLEN

-731 NAEFFISQSTKD
+731 NAEYFISQSTKD

-778 ENEKMLGSM
+778 ENKKMMESM

>member
-1 MKLKTPMKAI
+1 MRLKTPMKAI

-35 MQNKEKVNAYKKK
+35 MQNREKVESYKKK

-63 MMMYPSEYEL
+63 LMMYPSEYEL
-73 DKRFKDLESDIADDA
+73 EKRFKDLETDIAADA
-88 LDVARYYNEETV
+88 MDVARYYNEETV

-108 RLTKYDFIFGVKLKN
+108 RLTKYDFILGVKLKS
-123 SLVNISME
+123 SLVNISVE
-131 IKDNILSLF
+131 LKDNILSFF
-140 NTATDTFVKMLGW
+140 NTATDTVVKMLGW
-153 EQNVSTSFFKQY
+153 EQNVSTSFFEKY
-165 EEVEDNLANI
+165 EEVEETLANI
-175 MTSVRGERLSEHEMV
+175 MASVRGERLSEIEMT
-190 YINRYHFVRGLNHHT
+190 YINRYHFVRGLKHQTN
-205 KEESE
+205 EESE
-210 IRKVDSITNTIIDPT
+210 IKDVRSITNTIIDPT
-225 NPSVL
+225 DPSVL
-230 NFHSDQDEGFVSF
+230 HLHSDQDEGYSAF
-243 VVIDEFLHNMAE
+243 VVIDEFLHNMSE

-271 QMKVQTESKSITKP
+271 QMKIQTESKSITKP
-285 ALNIK
+285 ALNLK
-290 KQQLKEEQLEQ
+290 RQQLKEEQKEQ

-317 LVRHLQ
+317 MIRHLQ
-323 DEIKKEEVYLM
+323 DEIKKEDVHVM
-334 NWLAVI
+334 NWLSVI
-340 VVHGNTKKECVRKAT
+340 VVHGKTKKECVGKAT
-355 IVRRHLKG
+355 IVKRHLKG

-402 GLAECLFAINS
+402 GVAESLFAVNS

-424 WIDRFMEH
+424 WVDRFQEH
-432 TDLENAIYSSRDFVL
+432 TDLESAIMSSRDFVL
-447 FHPFLANQYLK
+447 FHPFLANQQLK

-480 AKLIFIYVT
+480 AKLIFNYISM
-489 FLKIKSLYIDPKK
+489 LNIKSLYIDPKK
-502 EMRKWIQRVLNDQYI
+502 EMRKWIQRVLNDEYI
-517 IENFPL
+517 RENFPL
-523 YVAHL
+523 YIAHL
-528 EKFHYIT
+528 EKYNYIT

-540 ENNWG
+540 THNWG
-545 ALDPICF
+545 ALDPISF

-574 KDDINTAFLRATSN
+574 KDDVNTAFLRATSE
-588 VIERKQRGEQV
+588 VIDEKQKGEQV
-599 GSLHIIKEM
+599 GSLDIIRKM
-608 QGENQEPAVRKAGDY
+608 QGHPEEAVQKAGAY

-642 PALSLDERITILEVE
+642 PALSLEKRITILEVE
-657 NLDLPEHSERIEN
+657 NMDLPDHAERLEN

-731 NAEFFISQSTKD
+731 NAEYFISQSTKD

-778 ENEKMLGSM
+778 ENKKMMESM

>member
-1 MKLKTPMKAI
+1 MRLKTPMKAI

-35 MQNKEKVNAYKKK
+35 MQNREKVEMYKKK

-63 MMMYPSEYEL
+63 LMMYPSEYEL
-73 DKRFKDLESDIADDA
+73 ERRFKDLETDIAVDA
-88 LDVARYYNEETV
+88 MDVARYYNKETV

-108 RLTKYDFIFGVKLKN
+108 RLTKYDFILGVKLKS
-123 SLVNISME
+123 SLVNISVE
-131 IKDNILSLF
+131 LKDNILSFF
-140 NTATDTFVKMLGW
+140 NTATDTVVKMLGW
-153 EQNVSTSFFKQY
+153 EQNVSTSFFEKY
-165 EEVEDNLANI
+165 EEVEETLANI
-175 MTSVRGERLSEHEMV
+175 MTSVRGEQLTESEMT
-190 YINRYHFVRGLNHHT
+190 YINRYHFVRGLNHQT
-205 KEESE
+205 NEESE
-210 IRKVDSITNTIIDPT
+210 IKDVRSITNTIIDPT
-225 NPSVL
+225 DPSVL
-230 NFHSDQDEGFVSF
+230 HLHSDQDAGYTAF
-243 VVIDEFLHNMAE
+243 VVIDEFLHNMSE

-271 QMKVQTESKSITKP
+271 QMKIQTESKSITKP
-285 ALNIK
+285 ALNLK
-290 KQQLKEEQLEQ
+290 RQQLKEEQKEQ

-317 LVRHLQ
+317 MVRHLQ
-323 DEIKKEEVYLM
+323 DEIKKEDVHVM
-334 NWLAVI
+334 NWLAVV
-340 VVHGNTKKECVRKAT
+340 VVHGKTKKECVGKSK
-355 IVRRHLKG
+355 IVKRHLKG

-402 GLAECLFAINS
+402 GVAEGLFAVNS

-424 WIDRFMEH
+424 WVDRFREH
-432 TDLENAIYSSRDFVL
+432 TDLENAIMSSRDFVL
-447 FHPFLANQYLK
+447 FHPFLANQQLK

-480 AKLIFIYVT
+480 AKLIFNYISM
-489 FLKIKSLYIDPKK
+489 LNIKSLYVDPKK
-502 EMRKWIQRVLNDQYI
+502 EMRKWIRKVLNDETI
-517 IENFPL
+517 RENFPL
-523 YVAHL
+523 YIAHL
-528 EKFHYIT
+528 EKYNYIT
-535 LDHEN
+535 LDHEDQK
-540 ENNWG
+540 NWG
-545 ALDPICF
+545 ALDPVSF

-574 KDDINTAFLRATSN
+574 KDDINTAFLRATSD
-588 VIERKQRGEQV
+588 VIEEKQKGNQV
-599 GSLHIIKEM
+599 GSLDIIRKM
-608 QGENQEPAVRKAGDY
+608 QDHPEKAVQKAGDY

-642 PALSLDERITILEVE
+642 PALSLEERITILEVE
-657 NLDLPEHSERIEN
+657 NMDLPDYSERIEN

-731 NAEFFISQSTKD
+731 NAEYFISQSTKD
-743 ALKEE
+743 ALNDE
-748 DSGNFGVAFA
+748 DKGNFGVAFA

-763 EREEVLKWMNMEVTK
+763 EREEVLKWMNMEVTE
-778 ENEKMLGSM
+778 ENKKMMESM

>member
-131 IKDNILSLF
+131 IKDNIISLF
-140 NTATDTFVKMLGW
+140 NTATDTVVKMLGW

-175 MTSVRGERLSEHEMV
+175 MASVLGERLSENEMV
-190 YINRYHFVRGLNHHT
+190 YINRYHFVRGLNHQT
-205 KEESE
+205 EEESVVK
-210 IRKVDSITNTIIDPT
+210 KVDSITNTIIDPT

-230 NFHSDQDEGFVSF
+230 NLHSDQDEGFVSF

-290 KQQLKEEQLEQ
+290 KQQLKEEQFEQ

-323 DEIKKEEVYLM
+323 DEIKKEEVHLM

-340 VVHGNTKKECVRKAT
+340 VVHGKTKKECVRKAT

-375 LNLFYKMLPGE
+375 INLFYKMLPGE
-386 KLDITDKNWIQ
+386 KIDITDKNWIQ

-402 GLAECLFAINS
+402 GIAECLFAINS
-413 DIGSKIGFFLG
+413 NIGSKIGFFLG
-424 WIDRFMEH
+424 WVDRFIEH
-432 TDLENAIYSSRDFVL
+432 TDLESAINSSRDFIL
-447 FHPFLANQYLK
+447 FHPFMANQQIK
-458 GSKTRSPHCLI
+458 GSKTRSPHILI

-480 AKLIFIYVT
+480 AKLLFIYIS
-489 FLKIKSLYIDPKK
+489 FLRVKALYIDPKK
-502 EMRKWIQRVLNDQYI
+502 EMRKWVRRVLNDQYI
-517 IENFPL
+517 RGNFPL
-523 YVAHL
+523 FVEHL
-528 EKFHYIT
+528 EKYNYIT
-535 LDHEN
+535 LDHEK
-540 ENNWG
+540 EKNWG
-545 ALDPICF
+545 ALDPISF

-566 EQVYDFKG
+566 EQVYNFKG
-574 KDDINTAFLRATSN
+574 KDDVNTAFLRATSE

-599 GSLHIIKEM
+599 GSLNIIREM
-608 QGENQEPAVRKAGDY
+608 QKHEELAVKKAGDY
-623 LNEVVSDSILK
+623 LNEVVEDSILK

-642 PALSLDERITILEVE
+642 PALSLSKRLTILEVE
-657 NLDLPEHSERIEN
+657 NLDLPGHSEQYEN

-685 GKFCELFGMNPDEQ
+685 GKFCELFGMNRDEQ
-699 TVEFIDEAWIFTTS
+699 TTAFMDEAWIFETS
-713 QQGKKVERQMRR
+713 KQGKKVNRQMRR

-731 NAEFFISQSTKD
+731 NSLCFISQSTKD
-743 ALKEE
+743 ALSEE

-778 ENEKMLGSM
+778 ENKKMLESM

-812 WQGALKTVEKKAV
+812 WEGALKTVEKKAV
-825 AYAEEKYL
+825 AFAEENYL

>member
-1 MKLKTPMKAI
+1 MRLKTPMKAI

-35 MQNKEKVNAYKKK
+35 MQNKEKVESYKKK

-63 MMMYPSEYEL
+63 LMMYPSEYEL
-73 DKRFKDLESDIADDA
+73 EKRFKDLETDIAADA
-88 LDVARYYNEETV
+88 MDVARYYNEETV

-108 RLTKYDFIFGVKLKN
+108 RLTKYDFILGVKLKS
-123 SLVNISME
+123 SLVNISVE
-131 IKDNILSLF
+131 LKDNILSFF
-140 NTATDTFVKMLGW
+140 NTATDTVVKMLGW
-153 EQNVSTSFFKQY
+153 EQNVSTSFFEKY
-165 EEVEDNLANI
+165 EEVEETLANI
-175 MTSVRGERLSEHEMV
+175 MASVRGERLTESEMT
-190 YINRYHFVRGLNHHT
+190 YINRYHFVRGLKHQTN
-205 KEESE
+205 EESE
-210 IRKVDSITNTIIDPT
+210 TKDVRSITNTIIDPT
-225 NPSVL
+225 DPSVL
-230 NFHSDQDEGFVSF
+230 QLHSDQDEGYSAF
-243 VVIDEFLHNMAE
+243 VVIDEFLHNMSE

-271 QMKVQTESKSITKP
+271 QMKIQTESKSITKP
-285 ALNIK
+285 SLNLK
-290 KQQLKEEQLEQ
+290 RQQLKEEQKEQ

-317 LVRHLQ
+317 MIRHLQ
-323 DEIKKEEVYLM
+323 DEIKKEDVHVM
-334 NWLAVI
+334 NWLSVI
-340 VVHGNTKKECVRKAT
+340 VVHGKTKKECVGKAT
-355 IVRRHLKG
+355 IVKRHLKG

-402 GLAECLFAINS
+402 GVAESLFAVNS

-424 WIDRFMEH
+424 WVDRFQEH
-432 TDLENAIYSSRDFVL
+432 TDLESAIMSSRDFVL
-447 FHPFLANQYLK
+447 FHPFLANQQLK

-480 AKLIFIYVT
+480 AKLIFNYISM
-489 FLKIKSLYIDPKK
+489 LNIKSLYIDPKK
-502 EMRKWIQRVLNDQYI
+502 EMRKWIQRVLNDEYI
-517 IENFPL
+517 RENFPL
-523 YVAHL
+523 YIAHL
-528 EKFHYIT
+528 EKYNYIT

-540 ENNWG
+540 THNWG
-545 ALDPICF
+545 ALDPISF

-566 EQVYDFKG
+566 EQVYDFRG
-574 KDDINTAFLRATSN
+574 KDDVNTAFLRATSE
-588 VIERKQRGEQV
+588 VIDAKQKGEQV
-599 GSLHIIKEM
+599 GSLDIIRKM
-608 QGENQEPAVRKAGDY
+608 QSHPEEAVQKAGDY

-642 PALSLDERITILEVE
+642 PALSLEKRITILEVE
-657 NLDLPEHSERIEN
+657 NMDLPDHAERLEN

-685 GKFCELFGMNPDEQ
+685 GKFCELFGMNQDEQ

-731 NAEFFISQSTKD
+731 NAEYFISQSTKD

-778 ENEKMLGSM
+778 ENKKMMESM

>member
-108 RLTKYDFIFGVKLKN
+108 RLTKYDFIFGIKLKN

-140 NTATDTFVKMLGW
+140 NTATDTVVKMLGW

-175 MTSVRGERLSEHEMV
+175 MASVLGERLSENEMV
-190 YINRYHFVRGLNHHT
+190 YINRYHFVRGLNHQT
-205 KEESE
+205 KEESVV
-210 IRKVDSITNTIIDPT
+210 RKIDSITNTVIDPT

-230 NFHSDQDEGFVSF
+230 NLHSDQDEGFVSF

-290 KQQLKEEQLEQ
+290 KQQLKEEQFEQ

-323 DEIKKEEVYLM
+323 DEIKKEEVHLM

-340 VVHGNTKKECVRKAT
+340 VVHGKTKKECVRKAT

-375 LNLFYKMLPGE
+375 INLFYKMLPGE
-386 KLDITDKNWIQ
+386 KIDITDKNWIQ

-402 GLAECLFAINS
+402 GIAECLFAINS
-413 DIGSKIGFFLG
+413 NIGSKIGFFLG
-424 WIDRFMEH
+424 WVDRFIEH
-432 TDLENAIYSSRDFVL
+432 TDLESAINSSRDFIL
-447 FHPFLANQYLK
+447 FHPFMANQQIK
-458 GSKTRSPHCLI
+458 GSKTRSPHILI

-480 AKLIFIYVT
+480 AKLLFIYIS
-489 FLKIKSLYIDPKK
+489 FLRVKALYIDPKK
-502 EMRKWIQRVLNDQYI
+502 EMRKWVRRVLNDQYI
-517 IENFPL
+517 RGNFPL
-523 YVAHL
+523 FVEHL
-528 EKFHYIT
+528 EKYNYIT
-535 LDHEN
+535 LDHEK
-540 ENNWG
+540 EKNWG
-545 ALDPICF
+545 ALDPISF

-566 EQVYDFKG
+566 EQVYNFKG
-574 KDDINTAFLRATSN
+574 KDDVNTAFLRATSE
-588 VIERKQRGEQV
+588 VIERKQQGEQV
-599 GSLHIIKEM
+599 GSLNIIREM
-608 QGENQEPAVRKAGDY
+608 QKHEELAVKKAGDY
-623 LNEVVSDSILK
+623 LNEVVEDSILK

-642 PALSLDERITILEVE
+642 PVLSLSKRLTILEVE
-657 NLDLPEHSERIEN
+657 NLDLPGHSEQYEN

-685 GKFCELFGMNPDEQ
+685 GKFCELFGMNRDEQ
-699 TVEFIDEAWIFTTS
+699 TTAFMDEAWIFETS
-713 QQGKKVERQMRR
+713 KQGKKVNRQMRR

-731 NAEFFISQSTKD
+731 NSLCFISQSTKD
-743 ALKEE
+743 ALSEE

-778 ENEKMLGSM
+778 ENKKMLESM

-812 WQGALKTVEKKAV
+812 WEGALKTVEKKAV
-825 AYAEEKYL
+825 AFAEENYL

>member
-1 MKLKTPMKAI
+1 MRLKTPMKAI

-35 MQNKEKVNAYKKK
+35 MQNKEKVESYKKK
-48 WQHLFEEITSYEDFH
+48 WQHLFEEVTSYEDFH
-63 MMMYPSEYEL
+63 LMMYPSEYEL
-73 DKRFKDLESDIADDA
+73 EKRFKDLETDIAADA
-88 LDVARYYNEETV
+88 MDVARYYNEETV

-108 RLTKYDFIFGVKLKN
+108 RLTKYDFILGVKLKS
-123 SLVNISME
+123 SLVNISVE
-131 IKDNILSLF
+131 LKDNILSFF
-140 NTATDTFVKMLGW
+140 NTATDTVVKMLGW
-153 EQNVSTSFFKQY
+153 EQNVSTSFFEKY
-165 EEVEDNLANI
+165 EEVEETLANI
-175 MTSVRGERLSEHEMV
+175 MASVRGERLSETEMT
-190 YINRYHFVRGLNHHT
+190 YINRYHFVRGLKHQTN
-205 KEESE
+205 EESE
-210 IRKVDSITNTIIDPT
+210 IKDLRSITNTIIDPT
-225 NPSVL
+225 DPSVL
-230 NFHSDQDEGFVSF
+230 HLHSDQDEGYSAF
-243 VVIDEFLHNMAE
+243 VVIDEFLHNMSE

-271 QMKVQTESKSITKP
+271 QMKIQTESKSITKP
-285 ALNIK
+285 ALNLK
-290 KQQLKEEQLEQ
+290 RQQLKEEQKEQ

-317 LVRHLQ
+317 MIRHLQ
-323 DEIKKEEVYLM
+323 DEIKKEDVHVM
-334 NWLAVI
+334 NWLSVI
-340 VVHGNTKKECVRKAT
+340 VVHGKTKKECVGKAT
-355 IVRRHLKG
+355 IVKRHLKG

-402 GLAECLFAINS
+402 GVAEGLFAVNS

-424 WIDRFMEH
+424 WVDRFQEH
-432 TDLENAIYSSRDFVL
+432 TDLESAIMSSRDFVL
-447 FHPFLANQYLK
+447 FHPFLANQQLK

-480 AKLIFIYVT
+480 AKLIFNYISM
-489 FLKIKSLYIDPKK
+489 LNIKSLYIDPKK
-502 EMRKWIQRVLNDQYI
+502 EMRKWIQRVLNDEYI
-517 IENFPL
+517 RENFPL
-523 YVAHL
+523 YIAHL
-528 EKFHYIT
+528 EKYNYIT

-540 ENNWG
+540 THNWG
-545 ALDPICF
+545 ALDPISF

-574 KDDINTAFLRATSN
+574 KDDVNTAFLRATSE
-588 VIERKQRGEQV
+588 VIEAKQKGEQV
-599 GSLHIIKEM
+599 GSLDIIRKM
-608 QGENQEPAVRKAGDY
+608 QKHPEEAVQKAGDY

-642 PALSLDERITILEVE
+642 PALSLEKRITILEVE
-657 NLDLPEHSERIEN
+657 NMDLPDHAERLEN

-685 GKFCELFGMNPDEQ
+685 GKFCELFGMNQDEQ

-731 NAEFFISQSTKD
+731 NAEYFISQSTKD

-778 ENEKMLGSM
+778 ENKKMMESM

-812 WQGALKTVEKKAV
+812 LQGALKTVEKKAV

>member
-140 NTATDTFVKMLGW
+140 NTATDTVVKMLGW

-175 MTSVRGERLSEHEMV
+175 MASVLGERLSENEMV
-190 YINRYHFVRGLNHHT
+190 YINRYHFVRGLNHQT
-205 KEESE
+205 EEESVVK
-210 IRKVDSITNTIIDPT
+210 KVDSITNTIIDPT

-230 NFHSDQDEGFVSF
+230 NLHSDQDEGFVSF

-290 KQQLKEEQLEQ
+290 KQQLKEEQFEQ

-323 DEIKKEEVYLM
+323 DEIKKEEVHLM

-340 VVHGNTKKECVRKAT
+340 VVHGKTKKECVRKAT

-375 LNLFYKMLPGE
+375 INLFYKMLPGE
-386 KLDITDKNWIQ
+386 KIDITDKNWIQ

-402 GLAECLFAINS
+402 GIAECLFAINS
-413 DIGSKIGFFLG
+413 NIGSKIGFFLG
-424 WIDRFMEH
+424 WVDRFIEH
-432 TDLENAIYSSRDFVL
+432 TDLESAINSSRDFIL
-447 FHPFLANQYLK
+447 FHPFMANQQIK
-458 GSKTRSPHCLI
+458 GSKTRSPHILI

-480 AKLIFIYVT
+480 AKLLFIYIS
-489 FLKIKSLYIDPKK
+489 FLRVKALYIDPKK
-502 EMRKWIQRVLNDQYI
+502 EMRKWVQRVLNDQYI
-517 IENFPL
+517 RGNFPL
-523 YVAHL
+523 FVEHL
-528 EKFHYIT
+528 EKYNYIT
-535 LDHEN
+535 LDHEK
-540 ENNWG
+540 EKNWG
-545 ALDPICF
+545 ALDPISF

-566 EQVYDFKG
+566 EQVYNFKG
-574 KDDINTAFLRATSN
+574 KDDVNTAFLRATSE

-599 GSLHIIKEM
+599 GSLNIIREM
-608 QGENQEPAVRKAGDY
+608 QKHEELAVKKAGDY
-623 LNEVVSDSILK
+623 LNEVVEDSILK

-642 PALSLDERITILEVE
+642 PALSLSKRLTILEVE
-657 NLDLPEHSERIEN
+657 NLDLPGHSEQYEN

-685 GKFCELFGMNPDEQ
+685 GKFCELFGMNRDEQ
-699 TVEFIDEAWIFTTS
+699 TTAFMDEAWIFETS
-713 QQGKKVERQMRR
+713 KQGKKVNRQMRR

-731 NAEFFISQSTKD
+731 NSLCFISQSTKD
-743 ALKEE
+743 ALSEE

-778 ENEKMLGSM
+778 ENKKMLESM

-801 SKISIECLFEE
+801 SKVSIECLFEE
-812 WQGALKTVEKKAV
+812 WEGALKTVEKKAV
-825 AYAEEKYL
+825 AFAEENYL

>member
-1 MKLKTPMKAI
+1 MRLKTPMKAI

-35 MQNKEKVNAYKKK
+35 MQNKEKVESYKKK

-63 MMMYPSEYEL
+63 LMMYPSEYEL
-73 DKRFKDLESDIADDA
+73 EKRFKDLETDIAADA
-88 LDVARYYNEETV
+88 MDVARYYNEETV

-108 RLTKYDFIFGVKLKN
+108 RLTKYDFILGVKLKS
-123 SLVNISME
+123 SLVNISVE
-131 IKDNILSLF
+131 LKDNILSFF
-140 NTATDTFVKMLGW
+140 NTATDTVVKMLGW
-153 EQNVSTSFFKQY
+153 EQNVSISFFEKY
-165 EEVEDNLANI
+165 EEVEETLANI
-175 MTSVRGERLSEHEMV
+175 MASVRGERLSESEMT
-190 YINRYHFVRGLNHHT
+190 YINRYHFVRGLKHQTN
-205 KEESE
+205 EESE
-210 IRKVDSITNTIIDPT
+210 IKDVRSITNTIIDPT
-225 NPSVL
+225 DPSVL
-230 NFHSDQDEGFVSF
+230 HFHSDQDEGYSAF
-243 VVIDEFLHNMAE
+243 VVIDEFLHNMSE

-271 QMKVQTESKSITKP
+271 QMKIQTESKSITKP
-285 ALNIK
+285 ALNLK
-290 KQQLKEEQLEQ
+290 RQQLKEEQKEQ

-317 LVRHLQ
+317 MIRHLQ
-323 DEIKKEEVYLM
+323 DEIKKEDVHVM
-334 NWLAVI
+334 NWLSVI
-340 VVHGNTKKECVRKAT
+340 VVHGKTKKECVGKAT
-355 IVRRHLKG
+355 IVKRHLKG

-402 GLAECLFAINS
+402 GVAEGLFAVNS

-424 WIDRFMEH
+424 WVDRFQEH
-432 TDLENAIYSSRDFVL
+432 TDLESAIMSSRDFVL
-447 FHPFLANQYLK
+447 FHPFLANQQLK

-480 AKLIFIYVT
+480 AKLIFNYISM
-489 FLKIKSLYIDPKK
+489 LNIKSLYIDPKK
-502 EMRKWIQRVLNDQYI
+502 EMRKWIQRVLNDEYI
-517 IENFPL
+517 RENFPL
-523 YVAHL
+523 YIAHL
-528 EKFHYIT
+528 EKYNYIT

-540 ENNWG
+540 THNWG
-545 ALDPICF
+545 ALDPISF

-574 KDDINTAFLRATSN
+574 KDDINTAFLRATSE
-588 VIERKQRGEQV
+588 VIDAKQKGEQV
-599 GSLHIIKEM
+599 GSLDIIRKM
-608 QGENQEPAVRKAGDY
+608 QGHPEEAVQKAGDY

-642 PALSLDERITILEVE
+642 PALSLKKRITILEVE
-657 NLDLPEHSERIEN
+657 NMDLPDHAERLEN

-685 GKFCELFGMNPDEQ
+685 GKFCELFGMNQDEQ

-731 NAEFFISQSTKD
+731 NAEYFISQSTKD

-778 ENEKMLGSM
+778 ENKKMMESM

>member
-108 RLTKYDFIFGVKLKN
+108 RLTKYDFIFGVKLKS

-140 NTATDTFVKMLGW
+140 NTATDTVVKMLGW

-175 MTSVRGERLSEHEMV
+175 MASVLGERLSENEMV
-190 YINRYHFVRGLNHHT
+190 YINRYHFVRGLNHQT
-205 KEESE
+205 KEESVV
-210 IRKVDSITNTIIDPT
+210 RKVDSITNTIIDPT

-230 NFHSDQDEGFVSF
+230 NLHSDQDEGFMSF
-243 VVIDEFLHNMAE
+243 VVIDEFLHNMSE

-290 KQQLKEEQLEQ
+290 KQQLKEEQFEQ

-340 VVHGNTKKECVRKAT
+340 VVHGKTKKECVRKAT

-375 LNLFYKMLPGE
+375 INLFYKMLPGE
-386 KLDITDKNWIQ
+386 KIDITDKNWIQ

-402 GLAECLFAINS
+402 GIAECLFAINS
-413 DIGSKIGFFLG
+413 NIGSKIGFFLG
-424 WIDRFMEH
+424 WVDRFIEH
-432 TDLENAIYSSRDFVL
+432 TDLESAINSSRDFIL
-447 FHPFLANQYLK
+447 FHPFMANQQIK
-458 GSKTRSPHCLI
+458 GSKTRSPHILI

-480 AKLIFIYVT
+480 AKLLFIYIS
-489 FLKIKSLYIDPKK
+489 FLRVKALYIDPKK
-502 EMRKWIQRVLNDQYI
+502 EMRKWVRRVLNDQYI
-517 IENFPL
+517 RGNFPL
-523 YVAHL
+523 FVEHL
-528 EKFHYIT
+528 EKYNYIT
-535 LDHEN
+535 LDHEK
-540 ENNWG
+540 EKNWG
-545 ALDPICF
+545 ALDPISF

-566 EQVYDFKG
+566 EQVYNFKG
-574 KDDINTAFLRATSN
+574 KDDVNTAFLRATSE

-599 GSLHIIKEM
+599 GSLNIIREM
-608 QGENQEPAVRKAGDY
+608 QNHEELAVKKAGDY
-623 LNEVVSDSILK
+623 LNEVVEDSILK

-642 PALSLDERITILEVE
+642 PALSLSKRLTILEVE
-657 NLDLPEHSERIEN
+657 NLDLPGHSEQYEN

-685 GKFCELFGMNPDEQ
+685 GKFCELFGMNRDEQ
-699 TVEFIDEAWIFTTS
+699 TTAFMDEAWIFETS
-713 QQGKKVERQMRR
+713 KQGKKVNRQMRR

-731 NAEFFISQSTKD
+731 NSLCFISQSTKD
-743 ALKEE
+743 ALSEE

-778 ENEKMLGSM
+778 ENKKMLESM

-812 WQGALKTVEKKAV
+812 WEGALKTVEKKAV
-825 AYAEEKYL
+825 AFAEENYL

>member
-140 NTATDTFVKMLGW
+140 NTATDTVMKMLGW

-175 MTSVRGERLSEHEMV
+175 MASVLGERLSENEMV
-190 YINRYHFVRGLNHHT
+190 YINRYHFVRGLNHQT
-205 KEESE
+205 KEESVV
-210 IRKVDSITNTIIDPT
+210 RKIDSITNTIIDPT

-230 NFHSDQDEGFVSF
+230 NLHSDQDEGLVSF

-290 KQQLKEEQLEQ
+290 KQQLKEEQFEQ

-323 DEIKKEEVYLM
+323 DEIKKEEVHLM

-340 VVHGNTKKECVRKAT
+340 VVHGKTKKECVRKAT

-375 LNLFYKMLPGE
+375 INLFYKMLPGE
-386 KLDITDKNWIQ
+386 KIDITDKNWIQ

-402 GLAECLFAINS
+402 GIAECLFAINS
-413 DIGSKIGFFLG
+413 NIGSKIGFFLG
-424 WIDRFMEH
+424 WGDRFIEH
-432 TDLENAIYSSRDFVL
+432 TDLESAINSSRDFIL
-447 FHPFLANQYLK
+447 FHPFMANQQIK
-458 GSKTRSPHCLI
+458 GSKTRSPHILI

-480 AKLIFIYVT
+480 AKLLFIYIS
-489 FLKIKSLYIDPKK
+489 FLRVKALYIDPKK
-502 EMRKWIQRVLNDQYI
+502 EMRKWVRRVLNDQYI
-517 IENFPL
+517 RGNFPL
-523 YVAHL
+523 FVEHL
-528 EKFHYIT
+528 EKYNYIT
-535 LDHEN
+535 LDHEK
-540 ENNWG
+540 EKNWG
-545 ALDPICF
+545 ALDPISF

-566 EQVYDFKG
+566 EQVYNFKG
-574 KDDINTAFLRATSN
+574 KDDVNTAFLRATSE

-599 GSLHIIKEM
+599 GSLNIIREM
-608 QGENQEPAVRKAGDY
+608 QNHEELAVKKAGDY
-623 LNEVVSDSILK
+623 LNEVVEDSILK

-642 PALSLDERITILEVE
+642 PALSLSKRLTILEVE
-657 NLDLPEHSERIEN
+657 NLDLPGHSEQYEN

-685 GKFCELFGMNPDEQ
+685 GKFCELFGMNRDEQ
-699 TVEFIDEAWIFTTS
+699 TTAFMDEAWIFETS
-713 QQGKKVERQMRR
+713 KQGKKVNRQMRR

-731 NAEFFISQSTKD
+731 NSLCFISQSTKD
-743 ALKEE
+743 ALSEE

-778 ENEKMLGSM
+778 ENKKMLESM

-812 WQGALKTVEKKAV
+812 WEGALKTVEKKAV
-825 AYAEEKYL
+825 AFAEENYL

>member
-140 NTATDTFVKMLGW
+140 NTATDTVVKMLGW

-175 MTSVRGERLSEHEMV
+175 MASVLGERLSENEMV
-190 YINRYHFVRGLNHHT
+190 YINRYHFVRGLNHQT
-205 KEESE
+205 KEESVV
-210 IRKVDSITNTIIDPT
+210 RKVDSITNTIIDPT

-230 NFHSDQDEGFVSF
+230 NLHSDQDEGFVSF

-290 KQQLKEEQLEQ
+290 KQQLKEEQFEQ

-323 DEIKKEEVYLM
+323 DEIKKEEVHLM

-340 VVHGNTKKECVRKAT
+340 VVHGKTKKECVRKAT

-375 LNLFYKMLPGE
+375 INLFYKMLPGE
-386 KLDITDKNWIQ
+386 KIDITDKNWIQ

-402 GLAECLFAINS
+402 GIAECLFAINS
-413 DIGSKIGFFLG
+413 NIGSKIGFFLG
-424 WIDRFMEH
+424 WVDRFIEH
-432 TDLENAIYSSRDFVL
+432 TDLESAINSSRDFIL
-447 FHPFLANQYLK
+447 FHPFMANQQIK
-458 GSKTRSPHCLI
+458 GSKTRSPHILI

-480 AKLIFIYVT
+480 AKLLFIYIS
-489 FLKIKSLYIDPKK
+489 FLRVKALYIDPKK
-502 EMRKWIQRVLNDQYI
+502 EMRKWVRRVLNDQYI
-517 IENFPL
+517 RGNFPL
-523 YVAHL
+523 FVEHL
-528 EKFHYIT
+528 EKYNYIT
-535 LDHEN
+535 LDHEK
-540 ENNWG
+540 EKNWG
-545 ALDPICF
+545 ALDPISF

-566 EQVYDFKG
+566 EQVYNFKG
-574 KDDINTAFLRATSN
+574 KDDVNTAFLRATSE
-588 VIERKQRGEQV
+588 VIERKQQGEQV
-599 GSLHIIKEM
+599 GSLNIIREM
-608 QGENQEPAVRKAGDY
+608 QKHEELAVKKAGDY
-623 LNEVVSDSILK
+623 LNEVVEDSILK

-642 PALSLDERITILEVE
+642 PALSLSKRLTILEVE
-657 NLDLPEHSERIEN
+657 NLDLPGHSEQYEN

-685 GKFCELFGMNPDEQ
+685 GKFCELFGMNRDEQ
-699 TVEFIDEAWIFTTS
+699 TTAFMDEAWIFETS
-713 QQGKKVERQMRR
+713 KQGKKVNRQMRR

-731 NAEFFISQSTKD
+731 NSLCFISQSTKD
-743 ALKEE
+743 ALSEE

-778 ENEKMLGSM
+778 ENKKMLESM

-812 WQGALKTVEKKAV
+812 WEGALKTVEKKAV
-825 AYAEEKYL
+825 AFAEENYL

>member
-1 MKLKTPMKAI
+1 
-11 HKNLLLTRTGDVW
+11 
-24 AYYRI
+24 
-29 KSNSIP
+29 

-63 MMMYPSEYEL
+63 LMMYPSEYEL

-108 RLTKYDFIFGVKLKN
+108 RLTKYDFIFGVKLKS

-140 NTATDTFVKMLGW
+140 NTATDTVVKMLGW

-175 MTSVRGERLSEHEMV
+175 MASVLGERLSENEMV
-190 YINRYHFVRGLNHHT
+190 YINRYHFVRGLNHQT
-205 KEESE
+205 KEESVV
-210 IRKVDSITNTIIDPT
+210 RKVDSITNTIIDPT

-230 NFHSDQDEGFVSF
+230 YLHSDQDEGFVSF
-243 VVIDEFLHNMAE
+243 VVIDEFLHNMSE

-290 KQQLKEEQLEQ
+290 KQQLKEEQFEQ

-323 DEIKKEEVYLM
+323 DEIKKEEVHLM

-340 VVHGNTKKECVRKAT
+340 VVHGKTKKECVRKAT

-375 LNLFYKMLPGE
+375 INLFYKMLPGE
-386 KLDITDKNWIQ
+386 KIDITDKNWIQ

-402 GLAECLFAINS
+402 GIAECLFAINS
-413 DIGSKIGFFLG
+413 NIGSKIGFFLG
-424 WIDRFMEH
+424 WVDRFIEH
-432 TDLENAIYSSRDFVL
+432 TDLESAINSSRDFIL
-447 FHPFLANQYLK
+447 FHPFMANQQIK
-458 GSKTRSPHCLI
+458 GSKTRSPHILI

-480 AKLIFIYVT
+480 AKLLFIYIS
-489 FLKIKSLYIDPKK
+489 FLRVKALYIDPKK
-502 EMRKWIQRVLNDQYI
+502 EMRKWVRRVLNDQYI
-517 IENFPL
+517 RGNFPL
-523 YVAHL
+523 FVEHL
-528 EKFHYIT
+528 EKYNYIT
-535 LDHEN
+535 LDHEK
-540 ENNWG
+540 EKNWG
-545 ALDPICF
+545 ALDPISF

-566 EQVYDFKG
+566 EQVYNFKG
-574 KDDINTAFLRATSN
+574 KDDVNTAFLRATSE

-599 GSLHIIKEM
+599 GSLNIIREM
-608 QGENQEPAVRKAGDY
+608 QKHEELAVKKAGDY
-623 LNEVVSDSILK
+623 LNEVVEDSILK

-642 PALSLDERITILEVE
+642 PALSLSKRLTILEVE
-657 NLDLPEHSERIEN
+657 NLDLPGHSEQYEN

-685 GKFCELFGMNPDEQ
+685 GKFCELFGMNRDEQ
-699 TVEFIDEAWIFTTS
+699 TTAFMDEAWIFETS
-713 QQGKKVERQMRR
+713 KQGKKVNRQMRR

-731 NAEFFISQSTKD
+731 NSLCFISQSTKD
-743 ALKEE
+743 ALSEE

-778 ENEKMLGSM
+778 ENKKMLESM

-801 SKISIECLFEE
+801 SKISVECLFEE
-812 WQGALKTVEKKAV
+812 WEGALKTVEKKAV
-825 AYAEEKYL
+825 AFAEENYL

>member
-1 MKLKTPMKAI
+1 MKLKTPMKAV

-140 NTATDTFVKMLGW
+140 NTATDTVVKMLGW

-175 MTSVRGERLSEHEMV
+175 MASVLGERLSENEMV
-190 YINRYHFVRGLNHHT
+190 YINRYHFVRGLNHQT
-205 KEESE
+205 KEESVV
-210 IRKVDSITNTIIDPT
+210 RKIDSITNTIIDPT

-230 NFHSDQDEGFVSF
+230 NLHSDQDEGFVSF

-290 KQQLKEEQLEQ
+290 KQQLKEEQFEQ

-323 DEIKKEEVYLM
+323 DEIKKEEVHLM

-340 VVHGNTKKECVRKAT
+340 VVHGKTKKECVRKAT

-375 LNLFYKMLPGE
+375 INLFYKMLPGE
-386 KLDITDKNWIQ
+386 KIDITDKNWIQ

-402 GLAECLFAINS
+402 GIAECLFAINS
-413 DIGSKIGFFLG
+413 NIGSKIGFFLG
-424 WIDRFMEH
+424 WVDRFIEH
-432 TDLENAIYSSRDFVL
+432 TDLESAINSSRDFIL
-447 FHPFLANQYLK
+447 FHPFMANQQIK
-458 GSKTRSPHCLI
+458 GSKTRSPHILI

-480 AKLIFIYVT
+480 AKLLFIYIS
-489 FLKIKSLYIDPKK
+489 FLRVKALYIDPKK
-502 EMRKWIQRVLNDQYI
+502 EMRKWVRRVLNDQYI
-517 IENFPL
+517 RGNFPL
-523 YVAHL
+523 FVEHL
-528 EKFHYIT
+528 EKYNYIT
-535 LDHEN
+535 LDHEK
-540 ENNWG
+540 EKNWG
-545 ALDPICF
+545 ALDPISF

-566 EQVYDFKG
+566 EQVYNFKG
-574 KDDINTAFLRATSN
+574 KDDVNTAFLRATSE

-599 GSLHIIKEM
+599 GSLNIIREM
-608 QGENQEPAVRKAGDY
+608 QNHEELVVKKAGDY
-623 LNEVVSDSILK
+623 LNEVVEDSILK

-642 PALSLDERITILEVE
+642 PALSLSKRLTILEVE
-657 NLDLPEHSERIEN
+657 NLDLPGHSEQYEN

-685 GKFCELFGMNPDEQ
+685 GKFCELFGMNRDEQ
-699 TVEFIDEAWIFTTS
+699 TTAFMDEAWIFETS
-713 QQGKKVERQMRR
+713 KQGKKVNRQMRR

-731 NAEFFISQSTKD
+731 NSLCFISQSTKD
-743 ALKEE
+743 ALSEE

-778 ENEKMLGSM
+778 ENKKMLESM

-812 WQGALKTVEKKAV
+812 WEGALKTVEKKAV
-825 AYAEEKYL
+825 AFAEENYL

>member
-1 MKLKTPMKAI
+1 
-11 HKNLLLTRTGDVW
+11 
-24 AYYRI
+24 
-29 KSNSIP
+29 
-35 MQNKEKVNAYKKK
+35 MQNKEKVESYKKK

-63 MMMYPSEYEL
+63 LMMYPSEYEL
-73 DKRFKDLESDIADDA
+73 EKRFKDLETDIAADA
-88 LDVARYYNEETV
+88 VDVARYYNEETV

-108 RLTKYDFIFGVKLKN
+108 RLTKYDFILGVKLKS
-123 SLVNISME
+123 SLVNISVE
-131 IKDNILSLF
+131 LKDNILSLF
-140 NTATDTFVKMLGW
+140 NTATDTVVKMLGW
-153 EQNVSTSFFKQY
+153 EQNVSTSFFEKY
-165 EEVEDNLANI
+165 EEVEEKLANI
-175 MTSVRGERLSEHEMV
+175 MASVRGERLAESEMT
-190 YINRYHFVRGLNHHT
+190 YINRYHFVRGLKHQTN
-205 KEESE
+205 EESE
-210 IRKVDSITNTIIDPT
+210 IKDVRTITNTIIDPT
-225 NPSVL
+225 DPSVL
-230 NFHSDQDEGFVSF
+230 HLHSDQDEGYTAF
-243 VVIDEFLHNMAE
+243 VVIDEFLHNMSE

-271 QMKVQTESKSITKP
+271 QMKIQTESKSITKP
-285 ALNIK
+285 ALNLK
-290 KQQLKEEQLEQ
+290 KQQLKEEQKEQ

-317 LVRHLQ
+317 MVRHLQ
-323 DEIKKEEVYLM
+323 DEIKKEEVHLM
-334 NWLAVI
+334 NWLSVI
-340 VVHGNTKKECVRKAT
+340 VVHGKTKKECVGKAT
-355 IVRRHLKG
+355 IVKRHLKG

-402 GLAECLFAINS
+402 GVAEGLFAVNS

-424 WIDRFMEH
+424 WVDRFQEH
-432 TDLENAIYSSRDFVL
+432 TDLESAIMSSRDFVL
-447 FHPFLANQYLK
+447 FHPFLANQQLK

-480 AKLIFIYVT
+480 AKLIFNYISM
-489 FLKIKSLYIDPKK
+489 LNIKSLYIDPKK
-502 EMRKWIQRVLNDQYI
+502 EMRKWIQRVLNDEYI
-517 IENFPL
+517 RENFPL
-523 YVAHL
+523 YTAHL
-528 EKFHYIT
+528 EKYNYIT

-540 ENNWG
+540 THNWG
-545 ALDPICF
+545 ALDPISF

-574 KDDINTAFLRATSN
+574 KDDINTAFLRATSE
-588 VIERKQRGEQV
+588 VIDAKQKGEQV
-599 GSLHIIKEM
+599 GSLDIIRRM
-608 QGENQEPAVRKAGDY
+608 QSHPEEAVQKAGDY

-642 PALSLDERITILEVE
+642 PTLSLEKRITILEVE
-657 NLDLPEHSERIEN
+657 NMDLPDHAERLEN

-685 GKFCELFGMNPDEQ
+685 GKFCELFGMNQDEQ

-731 NAEFFISQSTKD
+731 NAEYFISQSTKD

-778 ENEKMLGSM
+778 ENKKMMESM

>member
-108 RLTKYDFIFGVKLKN
+108 RLTKYDFIFGIKLKN

-140 NTATDTFVKMLGW
+140 NTATDTVVKMLGW
-153 EQNVSTSFFKQY
+153 EQNVSTAFFKQY

-175 MTSVRGERLSEHEMV
+175 MASVLGERLSENEMV
-190 YINRYHFVRGLNHHT
+190 YINRYHFVRGLNHQT
-205 KEESE
+205 KEESVV
-210 IRKVDSITNTIIDPT
+210 RKIDSITNTVIDPT

-230 NFHSDQDEGFVSF
+230 NLHSDQDEGFVSF

-290 KQQLKEEQLEQ
+290 KQQLKEEQFEQ

-323 DEIKKEEVYLM
+323 DEIKKEEVHLM

-340 VVHGNTKKECVRKAT
+340 VVHGKTKKECVRKAT

-375 LNLFYKMLPGE
+375 INLFYKMLPGE
-386 KLDITDKNWIQ
+386 KIDITDKNWIQ

-402 GLAECLFAINS
+402 GIAECLFAINS
-413 DIGSKIGFFLG
+413 NIGSKIGFFLG
-424 WIDRFMEH
+424 WVDRFIEH
-432 TDLENAIYSSRDFVL
+432 TDLESAINSSRDFIL
-447 FHPFLANQYLK
+447 FHPFMANQQIK
-458 GSKTRSPHCLI
+458 GSKTRSPHILI

-480 AKLIFIYVT
+480 AKLLFIYIS
-489 FLKIKSLYIDPKK
+489 FLRVKALYIDPKK
-502 EMRKWIQRVLNDQYI
+502 EMRKWVRRVLNDQYI
-517 IENFPL
+517 RGNFPL
-523 YVAHL
+523 FVEHL
-528 EKFHYIT
+528 EKYNYIT
-535 LDHEN
+535 LDHEK
-540 ENNWG
+540 EKNWG
-545 ALDPICF
+545 ALDPISF

-566 EQVYDFKG
+566 EQVYNFKG
-574 KDDINTAFLRATSN
+574 KDDVNTAFLRATSE
-588 VIERKQRGEQV
+588 VIERKQQGEQV
-599 GSLHIIKEM
+599 GSLNIIREM
-608 QGENQEPAVRKAGDY
+608 QKHEELAVKKAGDY
-623 LNEVVSDSILK
+623 LNEVVEDSILK

-642 PALSLDERITILEVE
+642 PALSLSKRLTILEVE
-657 NLDLPEHSERIEN
+657 NLDLPGHSEQYEN

-685 GKFCELFGMNPDEQ
+685 GKFCELFGMNRDEQ
-699 TVEFIDEAWIFTTS
+699 TTAFMDEAWIFETS
-713 QQGKKVERQMRR
+713 KQGKKVNRQMRR

-731 NAEFFISQSTKD
+731 NSLCFISQSTKD
-743 ALKEE
+743 ALSEE

-778 ENEKMLGSM
+778 ENKKMLESM

-812 WQGALKTVEKKAV
+812 WEGALKTVEKKAV
-825 AYAEEKYL
+825 AFAEENYL

>member
-1 MKLKTPMKAI
+1 MRLKTPMKAI

-35 MQNKEKVNAYKKK
+35 MQNKEKVESYKKK

-63 MMMYPSEYEL
+63 LMMYPSEYEL
-73 DKRFKDLESDIADDA
+73 EKRFKDLETDIAADA
-88 LDVARYYNEETV
+88 MDVARYYNEETV

-108 RLTKYDFIFGVKLKN
+108 RLTKYDFILGVKLKS
-123 SLVNISME
+123 SLVNISVE
-131 IKDNILSLF
+131 LKDNILSFF
-140 NTATDTFVKMLGW
+140 NTATDTVVKMLGW
-153 EQNVSTSFFKQY
+153 EQNVSTSFFEKY
-165 EEVEDNLANI
+165 EEVEETLANI
-175 MTSVRGERLSEHEMV
+175 MASVRGERLSESEMT
-190 YINRYHFVRGLNHHT
+190 YINRYHFVRGLKHQTN
-205 KEESE
+205 EESE
-210 IRKVDSITNTIIDPT
+210 IKDVRSITNTIIDPT
-225 NPSVL
+225 DPSVL
-230 NFHSDQDEGFVSF
+230 HLHSDQDEGYSAF
-243 VVIDEFLHNMAE
+243 VVIDEFLHNMSE

-271 QMKVQTESKSITKP
+271 QMKIQTESKSITKP
-285 ALNIK
+285 ALNLK
-290 KQQLKEEQLEQ
+290 RQQLKEEQKEQ

-317 LVRHLQ
+317 MIRHLQ
-323 DEIKKEEVYLM
+323 DEIKKEDVHVM
-334 NWLAVI
+334 NWLSVI
-340 VVHGNTKKECVRKAT
+340 VVHGKTKKECVGKAT
-355 IVRRHLKG
+355 IVKRHLKG

-386 KLDITDKNWIQ
+386 RLDITDKNWIQ

-402 GLAECLFAINS
+402 GVAEGLFAVNS

-424 WIDRFMEH
+424 WVDRFQEH
-432 TDLENAIYSSRDFVL
+432 TDLESAIMSSRDFVL
-447 FHPFLANQYLK
+447 FHPFLANQQLK

-480 AKLIFIYVT
+480 AKLIFNYISM
-489 FLKIKSLYIDPKK
+489 LNIKSLYIDPKK
-502 EMRKWIQRVLNDQYI
+502 EMRKWIQRVLNDEYI
-517 IENFPL
+517 RENFPL
-523 YVAHL
+523 YIAHL
-528 EKFHYIT
+528 EKYNYIT

-540 ENNWG
+540 THNWG
-545 ALDPICF
+545 ALDPISF

-574 KDDINTAFLRATSN
+574 KDDVNTAFLRATSE
-588 VIERKQRGEQV
+588 VIEAKQKGEQV
-599 GSLHIIKEM
+599 GSLDIVRRM
-608 QGENQEPAVRKAGDY
+608 QRHPEEAVQKAGDY

-642 PALSLDERITILEVE
+642 PALSLKKRITILEVE
-657 NLDLPEHSERIEN
+657 NMDLPDHAERLEN

-731 NAEFFISQSTKD
+731 NAEYFISQSTKD

-778 ENEKMLGSM
+778 ENKKMMESM

>member
-140 NTATDTFVKMLGW
+140 NTATDTVVKMLGW

-175 MTSVRGERLSEHEMV
+175 MASVLGERLSENEMV
-190 YINRYHFVRGLNHHT
+190 YINRYHFVRGLNHQT
-205 KEESE
+205 EEESVVK
-210 IRKVDSITNTIIDPT
+210 KVDSITNTIIDPT

-230 NFHSDQDEGFVSF
+230 NLHSDQDEGFVSF

-290 KQQLKEEQLEQ
+290 KQQLKEEQFEQ

-323 DEIKKEEVYLM
+323 DEIKKEEVHLM
-334 NWLAVI
+334 NWLTVI
-340 VVHGNTKKECVRKAT
+340 VVHGKTKKECVRKAT

-375 LNLFYKMLPGE
+375 INLFYKMLPGE
-386 KLDITDKNWIQ
+386 KIDITDKNWIQ

-402 GLAECLFAINS
+402 GIAECLFAINS
-413 DIGSKIGFFLG
+413 NIGSKIGFFLG
-424 WIDRFMEH
+424 WVDRFIEH
-432 TDLENAIYSSRDFVL
+432 TDLESAINSSRDFIL
-447 FHPFLANQYLK
+447 FHPFMANQQIK
-458 GSKTRSPHCLI
+458 GSKTRSPHILI

-480 AKLIFIYVT
+480 AKLLFIYIS
-489 FLKIKSLYIDPKK
+489 FLRVKALYIDPKK
-502 EMRKWIQRVLNDQYI
+502 EMRKWVQRVLNDQYI
-517 IENFPL
+517 RGNFPL
-523 YVAHL
+523 FVEHL
-528 EKFHYIT
+528 EKYNYIT
-535 LDHEN
+535 LDHEK
-540 ENNWG
+540 EKNWG
-545 ALDPICF
+545 ALDPISF

-566 EQVYDFKG
+566 EQVYNFKG
-574 KDDINTAFLRATSN
+574 KDDVNTAFLRATSE

-599 GSLHIIKEM
+599 GSLNIIREM
-608 QGENQEPAVRKAGDY
+608 QKHEELAVKKAGDY
-623 LNEVVSDSILK
+623 LNEVVEDSILK

-642 PALSLDERITILEVE
+642 PALSLSKRLTILEVE
-657 NLDLPEHSERIEN
+657 NLDLPGHSEQYEN

-685 GKFCELFGMNPDEQ
+685 GKFCELFGMNRDEQ
-699 TVEFIDEAWIFTTS
+699 TTAFMDEAWIFETS
-713 QQGKKVERQMRR
+713 KQGKKVNRQMRR

-731 NAEFFISQSTKD
+731 NSLCFISQSTKD
-743 ALKEE
+743 ALSEE

-778 ENEKMLGSM
+778 ENKKMLESM

-812 WQGALKTVEKKAV
+812 WEGALKTVEKKAV
-825 AYAEEKYL
+825 AFAEENYL

>member
-1 MKLKTPMKAI
+1 
-11 HKNLLLTRTGDVW
+11 
-24 AYYRI
+24 
-29 KSNSIP
+29 
-35 MQNKEKVNAYKKK
+35 MQNKEKVETHKKK

-63 MMMYPSEYEL
+63 LMMYPSEYEL
-73 DKRFKDLESDIADDA
+73 EKRFKELETDIAADA
-88 LDVARYYNEETV
+88 MDVARYYNEETV

-108 RLTKYDFIFGVKLKN
+108 RLTKYDFILGVKLKS
-123 SLVNISME
+123 SLVNISVE
-131 IKDNILSLF
+131 LKDNILSFF
-140 NTATDTFVKMLGW
+140 NTATDTVVKMLGW
-153 EQNVSTSFFKQY
+153 EQNVSTSFFEKY
-165 EEVEDNLANI
+165 KEVEETLANI
-175 MTSVRGERLSEHEMV
+175 MASVRGERLSESEMT
-190 YINRYHFVRGLNHHT
+190 YINRYHFVRGLKHQTN
-205 KEESE
+205 EESE
-210 IRKVDSITNTIIDPT
+210 IKDVRSITNTIIDPT
-225 NPSVL
+225 DPSVL
-230 NFHSDQDEGFVSF
+230 HLHSDQDEGYSAF
-243 VVIDEFLHNMAE
+243 VVIDEFLHNMSE

-271 QMKVQTESKSITKP
+271 QMKIQTESKSITKP
-285 ALNIK
+285 ALNLK
-290 KQQLKEEQLEQ
+290 RQQLKEEQKEQ

-317 LVRHLQ
+317 MIRHLQ
-323 DEIKKEEVYLM
+323 DEIKKEDVHVM
-334 NWLAVI
+334 NWLSVI
-340 VVHGNTKKECVRKAT
+340 VVHGKTKKECVSKAT
-355 IVRRHLKG
+355 IVKRHLKG

-402 GLAECLFAINS
+402 GVAESLFAVNS

-424 WIDRFMEH
+424 WVDRFQEH
-432 TDLENAIYSSRDFVL
+432 TDLESAIMSSRDFVL

-469 TGDTGNGKSYL
+469 AGDTGNGKSYL
-480 AKLIFIYVT
+480 AKLIFNYVSM
-489 FLKIKSLYIDPKK
+489 LNIKSLYIDPKK
-502 EMRKWIQRVLNDQYI
+502 EMRKWIQKVMNDEYI
-517 IENFPL
+517 RENFPL
-523 YVAHL
+523 YIAHL
-528 EKFHYIT
+528 EKYNYIT

-540 ENNWG
+540 RHNWG
-545 ALDPICF
+545 ALDPVSF

-574 KDDINTAFLRATSN
+574 KDDVNTAFLRATSN
-588 VIERKQRGEQV
+588 VIEMKQKGEQV
-599 GSLHIIKEM
+599 GSLHIVKEM
-608 QGENQEPAVRKAGDY
+608 QNHPEETVRKAGDY
-623 LNEVVSDSILK
+623 LNEVVADSILK

-642 PALSLDERITILEVE
+642 PALSLEERITILEVE
-657 NLDLPEHSERIEN
+657 NMDLPEHSERLEN
-670 YTISQLK
+670 YTTSQLK

-731 NAEFFISQSTKD
+731 NAEYFISQSIKD

-748 DSGNFGVAFA
+748 DNGNFGVAFS

-778 ENEKMLGSM
+778 ENKKMMESM

>member
-1 MKLKTPMKAI
+1 MRLKTPMKAI

-35 MQNKEKVNAYKKK
+35 MQNREKVEMYKKK

-63 MMMYPSEYEL
+63 LMMYPSEYEL
-73 DKRFKDLESDIADDA
+73 ERRFKDLETDIAIDA
-88 LDVARYYNEETV
+88 MDVARYYNEETV

-108 RLTKYDFIFGVKLKN
+108 RLTKYDFILGVKLKS
-123 SLVNISME
+123 SLVNISVE
-131 IKDNILSLF
+131 LKDNILSFF
-140 NTATDTFVKMLGW
+140 NTATDTVVKMLGW
-153 EQNVSTSFFKQY
+153 EQNVSTSFFEKY
-165 EEVEDNLANI
+165 EEVEETLANI
-175 MTSVRGERLSEHEMV
+175 MASVRGEQLTESEMT
-190 YINRYHFVRGLNHHT
+190 YINRYHFVRGLNHQT
-205 KEESE
+205 NEESE
-210 IRKVDSITNTIIDPT
+210 IKDVRSITNTIIDPT
-225 NPSVL
+225 DPSVL
-230 NFHSDQDEGFVSF
+230 HLHSDQDAGYTAF
-243 VVIDEFLHNMAE
+243 VVIDEFLHNMSE

-271 QMKVQTESKSITKP
+271 QMKIQTESKSITKP
-285 ALNIK
+285 ALNLK
-290 KQQLKEEQLEQ
+290 RQQLKEEQKEQ

-317 LVRHLQ
+317 MVRHLQ
-323 DEIKKEEVYLM
+323 DEIKKEDVHVM
-334 NWLAVI
+334 NWLAVV
-340 VVHGNTKKECVRKAT
+340 VVHGKTKKECVGKSK
-355 IVRRHLKG
+355 IVKRHLKG

-402 GLAECLFAINS
+402 GVAEGLFAVNS

-424 WIDRFMEH
+424 WVDRFREH
-432 TDLENAIYSSRDFVL
+432 TDLENAIMSSREFVL
-447 FHPFLANQYLK
+447 FHPFLANQQLK

-480 AKLIFIYVT
+480 AKLIFNYISM
-489 FLKIKSLYIDPKK
+489 LNIKSLYVDPKK
-502 EMRKWIQRVLNDQYI
+502 EMRKWIRKVLNDETI
-517 IENFPL
+517 RENFPL
-523 YVAHL
+523 YIAHL
-528 EKFHYIT
+528 EKYNYIT
-535 LDHEN
+535 LDHEDQK
-540 ENNWG
+540 NWG
-545 ALDPICF
+545 ALDPVSF

-574 KDDINTAFLRATSN
+574 KDDINTAFLRATSD
-588 VIERKQRGEQV
+588 VIEEKQKGEQV
-599 GSLHIIKEM
+599 GSLDIIRKM
-608 QGENQEPAVRKAGDY
+608 QDHPEKAVQKAGDY

-642 PALSLDERITILEVE
+642 PALSLEERITILEVE
-657 NLDLPEHSERIEN
+657 NMDLPDYSERIEN

-731 NAEFFISQSTKD
+731 NAEYFISQSTKD
-743 ALKEE
+743 ALNDE
-748 DSGNFGVAFA
+748 DKGNFGVAFA

-763 EREEVLKWMNMEVTK
+763 EREEVLKWMNMEVTE
-778 ENEKMLGSM
+778 ENKKMMESM